1 MRLLA
6 VVSKL
11 TGVSTTVES
20 SAVTLNAP
28 SIVKLSVAREEISQL
43 TRINQDLV
51 VRLHSGETITIKN
64 FYVTND
70 LGASQLVLAE
80 NDGTL
85 WWVENPQAGL
95 HFEQIADINELLV
108 TSGASHEAGGAV
120 WPWVLAG
127 AVAAGGIA
135 AIASS
140 GGGDSHHHSDGDNP
154 PPDNTNPDGNPPD
167 NSNPGGSTPN
177 GNTPGS
183 SNPVDTTPP
192 LAPGELLIS
201 ADGKTVSGQAEAGS
215 TITIKDPSGN
225 VVGEGKADS
234 DGKFSIDLTAPQIS
248 GEQLTVTATDDA
260 GNTGP
265 SATIDAPN
273 IPLPD
278 TPVITAAIDD
288 AAPLTGTL
296 SNNQF
301 TNDNTPT
308 LEGTGSAGTVI
319 HIYANGQEIGST
331 TVDTSGNWHFAI
343 TSALADGEN
352 HFTAIAT
359 NVKGES
365 SESARFTLT
374 IDTLIPDAPRVELI
388 ADNTGLLTGPLQN
401 NDRTDEAKPL
411 FSGQGDAGNTIT
423 IKEGSTVIGSATV
436 DENGRWTFTPTTPLS
451 DGEHTFTVEQ
461 SDKAGNT
468 SRVTTTPTIIVDTTP
483 PDAAIIDNV
492 AKDGTTVSGTAEA
505 GSTVSIYDPAGN
517 YLGSTITGEN
527 NHFSITLNPAQTH
540 GERLEAR
547 IQDAVGNIGPA
558 TEFTASDSQYPAQPT
573 ILTVTDDA
581 GAVTG
586 LLKNG
591 DATDDNRPTLS
602 GTAEP
607 GSTISINDNGFPV
620 ATFPPIVAD
629 ADGKWSFTPSLA
641 LADGDHVFTATATND
656 RGTSGQ
662 SVSFTIDIDTQ
673 PPVLEGLAVSDVG
686 DRLTG
691 TTEAGSTVVI
701 KDSLGNTLGSGT
713 AGDDGTFSIGISPA
727 KINGET
733 LSISVTDKAANSGP
747 VETLNA
753 PDKTAPAAPD
763 GLTVA
768 TDGLSVSGQAEA
780 GATVTIRD
788 SSNTVLGS
796 AVANGNGQFIVPLN
810 TAQTNGQALIAT
822 ATDVAKNESAAAT
835 VIAPDSTAPEMP
847 KNVVISEDGTSISG
861 TAEPGS
867 AITIATPDGKPLG
880 SGKADGEGHF
890 TLPLVPAQT
899 NGEQVTVTATDSAN
913 NVSPPTT
920 AQAPDITAPDK
931 PIITQ
936 VLDDVESFTGPLVNG
951 QTTNDNRPTLSGT
964 AEAGA
969 RVEVFDNGFS
979 LGLATLQPNGA
990 WTFTPS
996 QNLGEG
1002 AHRLTVIATDAKG
1015 NASQAASFDLVVDT
1029 QSPQQPVITFI
1040 TDDAPG
1046 ILGSVAHLGLTNDS
1060 TPTINGTGEPG
1071 STVHLYQNGARIAD
1085 IIVGN
1090 SGVWSYAYTTASPL
1104 ADDTYTFTV
1113 TASDSNGN
1121 TTPFSTDF
1129 TITIDTQAPAAPGV
1143 IGVADGDGNT
1153 IDTNQITQE
1162 SQPRL
1167 SGSGTAGDTIILYDN
1182 GNAIGQAL
1190 VGTDG
1195 RWQFTPPAAL
1205 GDGDHLLTARA
1216 NDPAGNES
1224 PESISF
1230 TLRIDTQAPDAPQIV
1245 SAAITG
1251 GEGEVLLANGSITN
1265 QRMPTLSGTGEPGT
1279 IITLY
1284 NNGVELATVQV
1295 NPQGSWT
1302 YPLTRNLS
1310 EGLNILTATATDAA
1324 GNSSPTSGV
1333 FSVTLDTQPPAQPD
1347 APLIS
1352 DNVAPVIGNIGNNGA
1367 TNDTTPTFS
1376 GTGEIG
1382 STIILYNNGSEIG
1395 RTTVGDNGSWN
1406 FTPAALTPETYTITV
1421 TETDRAGN
1429 ISPPSAS
1436 VTFTLDTTAPANPV
1450 ITFAED
1456 NVGEV
1461 QDTIVSGA
1469 TTDDNTPVIHG
1480 TGDIGSIITLYN
1492 GSSVLGVVTVD
1503 ETGTWTL
1510 PVTSALPDGV
1520 YTLTAIAADAAGNSS
1535 GVSNSFTLT
1544 VDTVPLQP
1552 PVVNEILD
1560 DVAPVTG
1567 PLTDGAFTNDRTLTI
1582 NGSGENGSTVTIYDN
1597 GVAIGTALVTDGV
1610 WTFNTPELSEASHAL
1625 TFSATD
1631 DAGNTTA
1638 QTQPITITVDITAPP
1653 APTVQTVDDDGTRVA
1668 GIADPYATVEIHHID
1683 GTLVGSAVANGTGE
1697 FVVTLSPAQ
1706 TDGGTLTAI
1715 AIDRAGNNGPA
1726 TNFPAS
1732 DSGLPAVPAITAIE
1746 DDVGSVQGNIAAGG
1760 ATDDTTPTLRGTTDI
1775 GSTVEVFIDGD
1786 SAGFATVDASGN
1798 WIFEIAT
1805 PLSESTHYFTV
1816 QATNA
1821 NGPGGLSAP
1830 VGITVDLSAPAQ
1842 PVITSATDD
1851 VPGMTGTL
1859 DNGAL
1864 TNDSRPTLNGT
1875 GEAGA
1880 TIRILDNG
1888 VEIGSATVD
1897 QSGNWRFTPNAPLES
1912 NAHIFTAVATDPAGN
1927 SGQPSDGFTLNIDAQ
1942 APDVPVITSVIDDNN
1957 QPTVPVLPGQSTDD
1971 RQPILNGTGEPGAT
1985 ITIFDNGTPLGTA
1998 QVGENGSWT
2007 FPVPRNLSEGS
2018 HNLTVSATDP
2028 AGNTSAVSAP
2038 WTIVVDITPPAIPVL
2053 TSVVDDQPG
2062 ITGNLVSGQ
2071 LTNDATPTLN
2081 GRGEAGATINVYL
2094 DGNPASI
2101 GTTTVNSDG
2110 TWSFTPQTPLA
2121 NGSHTFTLSATD
2133 PAGNSSAVS
2142 SGFVLTIDATPPAAP
2157 VIASVADNTAPVTG
2171 IVPNGGSTN
2180 ETRPTLSGTGEAGTT
2195 ISIYNGSALVGT
2207 AQVQANGSWS
2217 FTPSTSLGAG
2227 VWNLTATATDA
2238 AGNTSAASEI
2248 RSFTID
2254 TTAPAAPVIDTV
2266 YDGTGPITGNLS
2278 SGQITDEARPVISG
2292 TRETNTTIRLYDNG
2306 TLLAEIPAD
2315 NSSSW
2320 RYTPDASLATGNH
2333 VITVIAV
2340 DAAGNASPVS
2350 DSVNFVVDT
2359 TPPLTPVITSV
2370 SDDQAP
2376 GLGTIANGQNTND
2389 PTPTF
2394 SGTAEAGA
2402 TITLYENGT
2411 VIGTTTAQPDG
2422 AWSVS
2427 TSTLASGTHVITAV
2441 ATDAAGNSSP
2451 NSTAFTLTVDTTAP
2465 QTPILTSVVDD
2476 VAGGVTGNLANG
2488 QITNDNRPTLNGT
2501 AEAGSVVSIYDG
2513 DTLLGVTSANA
2524 SGAWSFTP
2532 TTGLNDGTRTLTVTA
2547 TDPAGNVSPATS
2559 GFTIVVD
2566 TLAPTVPL
2574 ITSIVDD
2581 VPNNTGAI
2589 GNGQSTNDT
2598 QPTLNGTAEANSAV
2612 SIFDNGALVATVN
2625 ANASGNWS
2633 WTPTAAL
2640 GQGSHAYSVSAADAA
2655 GNVSA
2660 ASPSITIIVDTI
2672 APGAPGNLVINAT
2685 GNRVT
2690 GTAEAGS
2697 TVTIT
2702 SETGVVLG
2710 TATADGT
2717 GSFTATLTPAQ
2728 TNGQPLLAFAQD
2740 KAGNTGIAAGFTAPD
2755 TRVPEAPIITNVVDD
2770 VGIYTGAIANGQVTN
2785 DAQPTLN
2792 GTAQAGATVSI
2803 YNNGALLGTTTANA
2817 SGNWSFTPTGNLTEG
2832 SHAFTATATN
2842 ANGTGSVS
2850 TAATVIVDTLAPG
2863 TPSGTLSADGGSLS
2877 GLAEANSTV
2886 TVTLTGGVTLTTTA
2900 GSNGAWSLTLPTKQI
2915 EGQLINVTATD
2926 AAGNASGTLG
2936 ITAPVLPLAAR
2947 DNITSLDLTSTAV
2960 TSTQN
2965 YSDYGL
2971 LLVGALG
2978 NVASVLG
2985 NDTAQVEFTIAEG
2998 GTGDVTIDAAATGIV
3013 LSLLSTQE
3021 IVVQR
3026 YDTSLGAWTTIVNTA
3041 VGDFANLLTLTGSG
3055 VTLNLSGLGEGQYR
3069 VLTYN
3074 TSLLATGSYTSLDVD
3089 VHQTSA
3095 GIISGPT
3102 ISTGNVMADDTA
3114 PTGTTVTAITNAN
3127 GVSTPVGAGGV
3138 DILGQYGTLHINQDG
3153 SYTYTLTKPTAG
3165 YGHKESFTYTITQN
3179 GVGSS
3184 AAQLVINL
3192 GPAPVPG
3199 SVIATDNNASLV
3211 FDTHVSYVN
3220 NGPSTQSGVTVLSVG
3235 LGNVLN
3241 ANLLDDM
3248 TNPIIFN
3255 VEEGATRT
3263 MTLQGTVGGVSL
3275 VSTFDLYV
3283 YRFNDAIQQYEQF
3296 RVQKGWINTLLLAGQ
3311 SQPLTLTLP
3320 GGEYLFVL
3328 NTASGISVLTGYTLA
3343 ISQDHTYAVDSITAN
3358 TTGNVLTNDVV
3369 PTDALLTEVNGVAI
3383 AATGTTEVNGLYG
3396 SLIIDARGN
3405 YTYTLKNGVGA
3416 DSIKTPDSFIYT
3428 VKAPNGDTDTASLN
3442 ITPTARALDAIN
3454 DVSDTLSVATLQD
3467 TAAWLDSSVGS
3478 ASWGL
3483 LGKSGSGSGT
3493 FDVATGTV
3501 LKGAS
3506 LVFDVSTLITLG
3518 NLNISWAIQENGTV
3532 IRNGTVP
3539 VANITL
3545 GSATVTVNLSGLELD
3560 AGTYT
3565 LNFTGT
3571 NTLAGAA
3578 TITPR
3583 VIGTTVDL
3591 DNFETSGTHTVLGN
3605 IFDGSDAAGAMDQ
3618 LNTVNTRLSISGY
3631 NGSAATLDA
3640 AANTTSATIQ
3650 GHYGTLQIN
3659 LDGAYTYT
3667 LNNGV
3672 AMSSITSKEVFTY
3685 QLDDKMGHTDSATL
3699 TIDMAPQ
3706 IVSTNQNDV
3715 LIGSAYGDTLI
3726 YHLLN
3731 GADATGGNGVD
3742 RWQNFS
3748 TAQGDKIDIHELL
3761 TGWDHQ
3767 AATLGN
3773 FVQVH
3778 TSGANTVIS
3787 VDRDGTG
3794 SAFKS
3799 TDLVTLE
3806 NVQLTLNDLLQNNHL
3821 ITSG

>member
-28 SIVKLSVAREEISQL
+28 SIVKLSVARDEISQL

-167 NSNPGGSTPN
+167 NSNPGGSNPN

-201 ADGKTVSGQAEAGS
+201 ADGKTVSGEAEAGS
-215 TITIKDPSGN
+215 LITIKDPSGN

-374 IDTLIPDAPRVELI
+374 IDTLSPDAPRVELM

-411 FSGQGDAGNTIT
+411 FSGQGEAGNTIT

-461 SDKAGNT
+461 SDKAGNA

-620 ATFPPIVAD
+620 PSFPPIVAD

-662 SVSFTIDIDTQ
+662 SVAFTIDIDTQ

-753 PDKTAPAAPD
+753 PDKTAPAAPN
-763 GLTVA
+763 GLIVA

-810 TAQTNGQALIAT
+810 AAQTNGQALIAT
-822 ATDVAKNESAAAT
+822 ATDIANNESAAAT
-835 VIAPDSTAPEMP
+835 VDAPDSTAPEMP
-847 KNVVISEDGTSISG
+847 KNVVISEDGASISG

-867 AITIATPDGKPLG
+867 SITITTPDGTPLG

-890 TLPLVPAQT
+890 TLPLAPAQT

-969 RVEVFDNGFS
+969 RVEIFDNGVS
-979 LGLATLQPNGA
+979 LGLATLQPNGG

-1015 NASQAASFDLVVDT
+1015 NAS
-1029 QSPQQPVITFI
+1029 
-1040 TDDAPG
+1040 
-1046 ILGSVAHLGLTNDS
+1046 
-1060 TPTINGTGEPG
+1060 
-1071 STVHLYQNGARIAD
+1071 
-1085 IIVGN
+1085 
-1090 SGVWSYAYTTASPL
+1090 
-1104 ADDTYTFTV
+1104 
-1113 TASDSNGN
+1113 
-1121 TTPFSTDF
+1121 
-1129 TITIDTQAPAAPGV
+1129 
-1143 IGVADGDGNT
+1143 
-1153 IDTNQITQE
+1153 
-1162 SQPRL
+1162 
-1167 SGSGTAGDTIILYDN
+1167 
-1182 GNAIGQAL
+1182 
-1190 VGTDG
+1190 
-1195 RWQFTPPAAL
+1195 
-1205 GDGDHLLTARA
+1205 
-1216 NDPAGNES
+1216 PAGNES

-1265 QRMPTLSGTGEPGT
+1265 QRMPTLSGTGEPGA

-1421 TETDRAGN
+1421 TETDIAGN

-1480 TGDIGSIITLYN
+1480 TGDIGSVITLYN
-1492 GSSVLGVVTVD
+1492 GSSVVGVVTVD

-1535 GVSNSFTLT
+1535 GVSNSFTFT

-1610 WTFNTPELSEASHAL
+1610 WTFNTSELSEASHAL

-1653 APTVQTVDDDGTRVA
+1653 APTIQTVADDGTRVA
-1668 GIADPYATVEIHHID
+1668 GLADPYATVEIHHAD

-1746 DDVGSVQGNIAAGG
+1746 DDVGSIQGNIAAGG
-1760 ATDDTTPTLRGTTDI
+1760 ATDDTMPTLRGTTDI

-1897 QSGNWRFTPNAPLES
+1897 QSGNWRFTPNTPLES

-1927 SGQPSDGFTLNIDAQ
+1927 SGQLSDGFTLNIDAQ

-2142 SGFVLTIDATPPAAP
+2142 SGFVLTIDTTPPAAP

-2254 TTAPAAPVIDTV
+2254 TTAPAAPVIDMV

-2292 TRETNTTIRLYDNG
+2292 TREANTTIRLYDNG

-2633 WTPTAAL
+2633 WTPTASL

-2660 ASPSITIIVDTI
+2660 ASPSTTIIVDTI

-2877 GLAEANSTV
+2877 GQAEANSTV
-2886 TVTLTGGVTLTTTA
+2886 
-2900 GSNGAWSLTLPTKQI
+2900 
-2915 EGQLINVTATD
+2915 
-2926 AAGNASGTLG
+2926 
-2936 ITAPVLPLAAR
+2936 
-2947 DNITSLDLTSTAV
+2947 
-2960 TSTQN
+2960 
-2965 YSDYGL
+2965 
-2971 LLVGALG
+2971 
-2978 NVASVLG
+2978 
-2985 NDTAQVEFTIAEG
+2985 
-2998 GTGDVTIDAAATGIV
+2998 
-3013 LSLLSTQE
+3013 
-3021 IVVQR
+3021 
-3026 YDTSLGAWTTIVNTA
+3026 
-3041 VGDFANLLTLTGSG
+3041 
-3055 VTLNLSGLGEGQYR
+3055 
-3069 VLTYN
+3069 
-3074 TSLLATGSYTSLDVD
+3074 
-3089 VHQTSA
+3089 
-3095 GIISGPT
+3095 
-3102 ISTGNVMADDTA
+3102 
-3114 PTGTTVTAITNAN
+3114 
-3127 GVSTPVGAGGV
+3127 
-3138 DILGQYGTLHINQDG
+3138 
-3153 SYTYTLTKPTAG
+3153 
-3165 YGHKESFTYTITQN
+3165 
-3179 GVGSS
+3179 
-3184 AAQLVINL
+3184 
-3192 GPAPVPG
+3192 
-3199 SVIATDNNASLV
+3199 
-3211 FDTHVSYVN
+3211 
-3220 NGPSTQSGVTVLSVG
+3220 
-3235 LGNVLN
+3235 
-3241 ANLLDDM
+3241 
-3248 TNPIIFN
+3248 
-3255 VEEGATRT
+3255 
-3263 MTLQGTVGGVSL
+3263 
-3275 VSTFDLYV
+3275 
-3283 YRFNDAIQQYEQF
+3283 
-3296 RVQKGWINTLLLAGQ
+3296 
-3311 SQPLTLTLP
+3311 
-3320 GGEYLFVL
+3320 
-3328 NTASGISVLTGYTLA
+3328 
-3343 ISQDHTYAVDSITAN
+3343 
-3358 TTGNVLTNDVV
+3358 
-3369 PTDALLTEVNGVAI
+3369 
-3383 AATGTTEVNGLYG
+3383 
-3396 SLIIDARGN
+3396 
-3405 YTYTLKNGVGA
+3405 
-3416 DSIKTPDSFIYT
+3416 
-3428 VKAPNGDTDTASLN
+3428 
-3442 ITPTARALDAIN
+3442 
-3454 DVSDTLSVATLQD
+3454 
-3467 TAAWLDSSVGS
+3467 
-3478 ASWGL
+3478 
-3483 LGKSGSGSGT
+3483 
-3493 FDVATGTV
+3493 
-3501 LKGAS
+3501 
-3506 LVFDVSTLITLG
+3506 
-3518 NLNISWAIQENGTV
+3518 
-3532 IRNGTVP
+3532 
-3539 VANITL
+3539 
-3545 GSATVTVNLSGLELD
+3545 
-3560 AGTYT
+3560 
-3565 LNFTGT
+3565 
-3571 NTLAGAA
+3571 
-3578 TITPR
+3578 
-3583 VIGTTVDL
+3583 
-3591 DNFETSGTHTVLGN
+3591 
-3605 IFDGSDAAGAMDQ
+3605 
-3618 LNTVNTRLSISGY
+3618 
-3631 NGSAATLDA
+3631 
-3640 AANTTSATIQ
+3640 
-3650 GHYGTLQIN
+3650 
-3659 LDGAYTYT
+3659 
-3667 LNNGV
+3667 
-3672 AMSSITSKEVFTY
+3672 
-3685 QLDDKMGHTDSATL
+3685 
-3699 TIDMAPQ
+3699 
-3706 IVSTNQNDV
+3706 
-3715 LIGSAYGDTLI
+3715 
-3726 YHLLN
+3726 
-3731 GADATGGNGVD
+3731 
-3742 RWQNFS
+3742 
-3748 TAQGDKIDIHELL
+3748 
-3761 TGWDHQ
+3761 
-3767 AATLGN
+3767 
-3773 FVQVH
+3773 
-3778 TSGANTVIS
+3778 
-3787 VDRDGTG
+3787 
-3794 SAFKS
+3794 
-3799 TDLVTLE
+3799 
-3806 NVQLTLNDLLQNNHL
+3806 
-3821 ITSG
+3821 

>member
-1 MRLLA
+1 MPLLA

-20 SAVTLNAP
+20 SSVTLNAP

-51 VRLHSGETITIKN
+51 VTLHSGETITIKN

-108 TSGASHEAGGAV
+108 TSGTSHEAGGAV

-167 NSNPGGSTPN
+167 NSNPGGSNPN

-192 LAPGELLIS
+192 LAPGKLLIS
-201 ADGKTVSGQAEAGS
+201 ADGKTVSGEAEAGS

-278 TPVITAAIDD
+278 TPAITAAIDD

-331 TVDTSGNWHFAI
+331 TVDSSGNWHFAI

-374 IDTLIPDAPRVELI
+374 IDTLSPDAPRVELI

-411 FSGQGDAGNTIT
+411 FSGQGEAGNTIT

-581 GAVTG
+581 GTVTG

-620 ATFPPIVAD
+620 PTFPPIVAD

-662 SVSFTIDIDTQ
+662 SASFTIDIDTQ

-701 KDSLGNTLGSGT
+701 KDSQGNTLGSGT

-733 LSISVTDKAANSGP
+733 LSISVTDKATNSGP

-763 GLTVA
+763 GLIVA

-867 AITIATPDGKPLG
+867 AITIATPDGTPLG

-969 RVEVFDNGFS
+969 RVEIFDNGVS
-979 LGLATLQPNGA
+979 LGLATLQPNGG

-1002 AHRLTVIATDAKG
+1002 AHQLTVIATDAKG
-1015 NASQAASFDLVVDT
+1015 NASPAASFDLVVDT

-1224 PESISF
+1224 PESLSF
-1230 TLRIDTQAPDAPQIV
+1230 TLRVDTQAPDAPQIV

-1265 QRMPTLSGTGEPGT
+1265 QRMPALSGTGEPGA

-1324 GNSSPTSGV
+1324 GNSSQTSGV

-1421 TETDRAGN
+1421 TETDIAGN

-1480 TGDIGSIITLYN
+1480 TGDIGSVITLYN
-1492 GSSVLGVVTVD
+1492 GSSVVGVVTVD

-1510 PVTSALPDGV
+1510 PVTSALPDGI

-1535 GVSNSFTLT
+1535 GVSNSFTFT

-1560 DVAPVTG
+1560 DIAPVTG

-1597 GVAIGTALVTDGV
+1597 GVAIGTALVTDGG

-1653 APTVQTVDDDGTRVA
+1653 APTIQTVDDDGTRVA
-1668 GIADPYATVEIHHID
+1668 GLADPYATVEIHHAD

-1912 NAHIFTAVATDPAGN
+1912 IAHIFTAVATDPAGN

-1998 QVGENGSWT
+1998 QVGENGSWI

-2094 DGNPASI
+2094 DGNSASI

-2142 SGFVLTIDATPPAAP
+2142 SGFVLTIDA
-2157 VIASVADNTAPVTG
+2157 
-2171 IVPNGGSTN
+2171 
-2180 ETRPTLSGTGEAGTT
+2180 
-2195 ISIYNGSALVGT
+2195 
-2207 AQVQANGSWS
+2207 
-2217 FTPSTSLGAG
+2217 
-2227 VWNLTATATDA
+2227 
-2238 AGNTSAASEI
+2238 
-2248 RSFTID
+2248 
-2254 TTAPAAPVIDTV
+2254 
-2266 YDGTGPITGNLS
+2266 
-2278 SGQITDEARPVISG
+2278 
-2292 TRETNTTIRLYDNG
+2292 
-2306 TLLAEIPAD
+2306 
-2315 NSSSW
+2315 
-2320 RYTPDASLATGNH
+2320 
-2333 VITVIAV
+2333 
-2340 DAAGNASPVS
+2340 
-2350 DSVNFVVDT
+2350 

-2513 DTLLGVTSANA
+2513 NTLLGVTSANA
-2524 SGAWSFTP
+2524 GGAWSFTP

-2660 ASPSITIIVDTI
+2660 ASPSTTIIVDTI

-2877 GLAEANSTV
+2877 GQAEANSTV
-2886 TVTLTGGVTLTTTA
+2886 TVTLAGGVTLTTTA

-2936 ITAPVLPLAAR
+2936 ITAPILPLAAR
-2947 DNITSLDLTSTAV
+2947 DNITSIDLTSTAV

-3138 DILGQYGTLHINQDG
+3138 DIQGQYGTLHINQDG
-3153 SYTYTLTKPTAG
+3153 SYTYTLTNPTAG

-3358 TTGNVLTNDVV
+3358 TTGNVLTNDVA

-3467 TAAWLDSSVGS
+3467 TSAWLDSSVGS

-3731 GADATGGNGVD
+3731 GADATGGNGAD

-3787 VDRDGTG
+3787 VDRDGVG

-3821 ITSG
+3821 ITGG

>member
-1 MRLLA
+1 M
-6 VVSKL
+6 
-11 TGVSTTVES
+11 
-20 SAVTLNAP
+20 
-28 SIVKLSVAREEISQL
+28 
-43 TRINQDLV
+43 
-51 VRLHSGETITIKN
+51 SGE
-64 FYVTND
+64 
-70 LGASQLVLAE
+70 
-80 NDGTL
+80 
-85 WWVENPQAGL
+85 
-95 HFEQIADINELLV
+95 
-108 TSGASHEAGGAV
+108 
-120 WPWVLAG
+120 
-127 AVAAGGIA
+127 
-135 AIASS
+135 
-140 GGGDSHHHSDGDNP
+140 
-154 PPDNTNPDGNPPD
+154 
-167 NSNPGGSTPN
+167 
-177 GNTPGS
+177 
-183 SNPVDTTPP
+183 
-192 LAPGELLIS
+192 
-201 ADGKTVSGQAEAGS
+201 AEAGS
-215 TITIKDPSGN
+215 LITIKDPSGN

-374 IDTLIPDAPRVELI
+374 IDTLSPDAPRVELM

-411 FSGQGDAGNTIT
+411 FSGQGEAGNTIT

-461 SDKAGNT
+461 SDKAGNA

-620 ATFPPIVAD
+620 PSFPPIVAD

-662 SVSFTIDIDTQ
+662 SVAFTIDIDTQ

-763 GLTVA
+763 GLIVA

-810 TAQTNGQALIAT
+810 AAQTNGQALIAT
-822 ATDVAKNESAAAT
+822 ATDIANNESAAAT
-835 VIAPDSTAPEMP
+835 VDAPDSTAPEMP
-847 KNVVISEDGTSISG
+847 KNVVISEDGASISG

-867 AITIATPDGKPLG
+867 SITITTPDGTPLG

-890 TLPLVPAQT
+890 TLPLAPAQT

-969 RVEVFDNGFS
+969 RVEIFDNGVS
-979 LGLATLQPNGA
+979 LGLATLQPNGG

-1015 NASQAASFDLVVDT
+1015 NAS
-1029 QSPQQPVITFI
+1029 
-1040 TDDAPG
+1040 
-1046 ILGSVAHLGLTNDS
+1046 
-1060 TPTINGTGEPG
+1060 
-1071 STVHLYQNGARIAD
+1071 
-1085 IIVGN
+1085 
-1090 SGVWSYAYTTASPL
+1090 
-1104 ADDTYTFTV
+1104 
-1113 TASDSNGN
+1113 
-1121 TTPFSTDF
+1121 
-1129 TITIDTQAPAAPGV
+1129 
-1143 IGVADGDGNT
+1143 
-1153 IDTNQITQE
+1153 
-1162 SQPRL
+1162 
-1167 SGSGTAGDTIILYDN
+1167 
-1182 GNAIGQAL
+1182 
-1190 VGTDG
+1190 
-1195 RWQFTPPAAL
+1195 
-1205 GDGDHLLTARA
+1205 
-1216 NDPAGNES
+1216 PAGNES

-1265 QRMPTLSGTGEPGT
+1265 QRMPTLSGTGEPGA

-1421 TETDRAGN
+1421 TETDIAGN

-1480 TGDIGSIITLYN
+1480 TGDIGSVITLYN
-1492 GSSVLGVVTVD
+1492 GSSVVGVVTVD

-1535 GVSNSFTLT
+1535 GVSNSFTFT

-1610 WTFNTPELSEASHAL
+1610 WTFNTSELSEASHAL

-1653 APTVQTVDDDGTRVA
+1653 APTIQTVADDGTRVA
-1668 GIADPYATVEIHHID
+1668 GLADPYATVEIHHAD

-1746 DDVGSVQGNIAAGG
+1746 DDVGSIQGNIAAGG
-1760 ATDDTTPTLRGTTDI
+1760 ATDDTMPTLRGTTDI

-1897 QSGNWRFTPNAPLES
+1897 QSGNWRFTPNTPLES

-1927 SGQPSDGFTLNIDAQ
+1927 SGQLSDGFTLNIDAQ

-2142 SGFVLTIDATPPAAP
+2142 SGFVLTIDTTPPAAP

-2292 TRETNTTIRLYDNG
+2292 TREANTTIRLYDNG

-2633 WTPTAAL
+2633 WTPTASL

-2660 ASPSITIIVDTI
+2660 ASPSTTIIVDTI

-2877 GLAEANSTV
+2877 GQAEANSTV
-2886 TVTLTGGVTLTTTA
+2886 TVTL
-2900 GSNGAWSLTLPTKQI
+2900 
-2915 EGQLINVTATD
+2915 
-2926 AAGNASGTLG
+2926 
-2936 ITAPVLPLAAR
+2936 
-2947 DNITSLDLTSTAV
+2947 
-2960 TSTQN
+2960 
-2965 YSDYGL
+2965 
-2971 LLVGALG
+2971 
-2978 NVASVLG
+2978 
-2985 NDTAQVEFTIAEG
+2985 
-2998 GTGDVTIDAAATGIV
+2998 
-3013 LSLLSTQE
+3013 
-3021 IVVQR
+3021 
-3026 YDTSLGAWTTIVNTA
+3026 
-3041 VGDFANLLTLTGSG
+3041 
-3055 VTLNLSGLGEGQYR
+3055 
-3069 VLTYN
+3069 
-3074 TSLLATGSYTSLDVD
+3074 
-3089 VHQTSA
+3089 
-3095 GIISGPT
+3095 
-3102 ISTGNVMADDTA
+3102 
-3114 PTGTTVTAITNAN
+3114 
-3127 GVSTPVGAGGV
+3127 
-3138 DILGQYGTLHINQDG
+3138 
-3153 SYTYTLTKPTAG
+3153 
-3165 YGHKESFTYTITQN
+3165 
-3179 GVGSS
+3179 
-3184 AAQLVINL
+3184 
-3192 GPAPVPG
+3192 
-3199 SVIATDNNASLV
+3199 
-3211 FDTHVSYVN
+3211 
-3220 NGPSTQSGVTVLSVG
+3220 
-3235 LGNVLN
+3235 
-3241 ANLLDDM
+3241 
-3248 TNPIIFN
+3248 
-3255 VEEGATRT
+3255 
-3263 MTLQGTVGGVSL
+3263 
-3275 VSTFDLYV
+3275 
-3283 YRFNDAIQQYEQF
+3283 
-3296 RVQKGWINTLLLAGQ
+3296 
-3311 SQPLTLTLP
+3311 
-3320 GGEYLFVL
+3320 
-3328 NTASGISVLTGYTLA
+3328 
-3343 ISQDHTYAVDSITAN
+3343 
-3358 TTGNVLTNDVV
+3358 
-3369 PTDALLTEVNGVAI
+3369 
-3383 AATGTTEVNGLYG
+3383 
-3396 SLIIDARGN
+3396 
-3405 YTYTLKNGVGA
+3405 
-3416 DSIKTPDSFIYT
+3416 
-3428 VKAPNGDTDTASLN
+3428 
-3442 ITPTARALDAIN
+3442 
-3454 DVSDTLSVATLQD
+3454 
-3467 TAAWLDSSVGS
+3467 
-3478 ASWGL
+3478 
-3483 LGKSGSGSGT
+3483 
-3493 FDVATGTV
+3493 
-3501 LKGAS
+3501 
-3506 LVFDVSTLITLG
+3506 
-3518 NLNISWAIQENGTV
+3518 
-3532 IRNGTVP
+3532 
-3539 VANITL
+3539 
-3545 GSATVTVNLSGLELD
+3545 
-3560 AGTYT
+3560 
-3565 LNFTGT
+3565 
-3571 NTLAGAA
+3571 AGA
-3578 TITPR
+3578 
-3583 VIGTTVDL
+3583 
-3591 DNFETSGTHTVLGN
+3591 
-3605 IFDGSDAAGAMDQ
+3605 
-3618 LNTVNTRLSISGY
+3618 
-3631 NGSAATLDA
+3631 
-3640 AANTTSATIQ
+3640 
-3650 GHYGTLQIN
+3650 
-3659 LDGAYTYT
+3659 
-3667 LNNGV
+3667 
-3672 AMSSITSKEVFTY
+3672 
-3685 QLDDKMGHTDSATL
+3685 
-3699 TIDMAPQ
+3699 
-3706 IVSTNQNDV
+3706 
-3715 LIGSAYGDTLI
+3715 
-3726 YHLLN
+3726 
-3731 GADATGGNGVD
+3731 
-3742 RWQNFS
+3742 
-3748 TAQGDKIDIHELL
+3748 
-3761 TGWDHQ
+3761 
-3767 AATLGN
+3767 
-3773 FVQVH
+3773 
-3778 TSGANTVIS
+3778 
-3787 VDRDGTG
+3787 
-3794 SAFKS
+3794 
-3799 TDLVTLE
+3799 
-3806 NVQLTLNDLLQNNHL
+3806 
-3821 ITSG
+3821 

>member
-1 MRLLA
+1 M
-6 VVSKL
+6 
-11 TGVSTTVES
+11 
-20 SAVTLNAP
+20 
-28 SIVKLSVAREEISQL
+28 
-43 TRINQDLV
+43 
-51 VRLHSGETITIKN
+51 SGE
-64 FYVTND
+64 
-70 LGASQLVLAE
+70 
-80 NDGTL
+80 
-85 WWVENPQAGL
+85 
-95 HFEQIADINELLV
+95 
-108 TSGASHEAGGAV
+108 
-120 WPWVLAG
+120 
-127 AVAAGGIA
+127 
-135 AIASS
+135 
-140 GGGDSHHHSDGDNP
+140 
-154 PPDNTNPDGNPPD
+154 
-167 NSNPGGSTPN
+167 
-177 GNTPGS
+177 
-183 SNPVDTTPP
+183 
-192 LAPGELLIS
+192 
-201 ADGKTVSGQAEAGS
+201 AEAGS
-215 TITIKDPSGN
+215 LITIKDPSGN

-374 IDTLIPDAPRVELI
+374 IDTLSPDAPRVELM

-411 FSGQGDAGNTIT
+411 FSGQGEAGNTIT

-461 SDKAGNT
+461 SDKAGNA

-620 ATFPPIVAD
+620 PSFPPIVAD

-662 SVSFTIDIDTQ
+662 SVAFTIDIDTQ

-753 PDKTAPAAPD
+753 PDKTAPAAPN
-763 GLTVA
+763 GLIVA

-810 TAQTNGQALIAT
+810 AAQTNGQALIAT
-822 ATDVAKNESAAAT
+822 ATDIANNESAAAT
-835 VIAPDSTAPEMP
+835 VDAPDSTAPEMP
-847 KNVVISEDGTSISG
+847 KNVVISEDGASISG

-867 AITIATPDGKPLG
+867 SITITTPDGTPLG

-890 TLPLVPAQT
+890 TLPLAPAQT

-969 RVEVFDNGFS
+969 RVEIFDNGVS
-979 LGLATLQPNGA
+979 LGLATLQPNGG

-1015 NASQAASFDLVVDT
+1015 NAS
-1029 QSPQQPVITFI
+1029 
-1040 TDDAPG
+1040 
-1046 ILGSVAHLGLTNDS
+1046 
-1060 TPTINGTGEPG
+1060 
-1071 STVHLYQNGARIAD
+1071 
-1085 IIVGN
+1085 
-1090 SGVWSYAYTTASPL
+1090 
-1104 ADDTYTFTV
+1104 
-1113 TASDSNGN
+1113 
-1121 TTPFSTDF
+1121 
-1129 TITIDTQAPAAPGV
+1129 
-1143 IGVADGDGNT
+1143 
-1153 IDTNQITQE
+1153 
-1162 SQPRL
+1162 
-1167 SGSGTAGDTIILYDN
+1167 
-1182 GNAIGQAL
+1182 
-1190 VGTDG
+1190 
-1195 RWQFTPPAAL
+1195 
-1205 GDGDHLLTARA
+1205 
-1216 NDPAGNES
+1216 PAGNES

-1265 QRMPTLSGTGEPGT
+1265 QRMPTLSGTGEPGA

-1421 TETDRAGN
+1421 TETDIAGN

-1480 TGDIGSIITLYN
+1480 TGDIGSVITLYN
-1492 GSSVLGVVTVD
+1492 GSSVVGVVTVD

-1535 GVSNSFTLT
+1535 GVSNSFTFT

-1610 WTFNTPELSEASHAL
+1610 WTFNTSELSEASHAL

-1653 APTVQTVDDDGTRVA
+1653 APTIQTVADDGTRVA
-1668 GIADPYATVEIHHID
+1668 GLADPYATVEIHHAD

-1746 DDVGSVQGNIAAGG
+1746 DDVGSIQGNIAAGG
-1760 ATDDTTPTLRGTTDI
+1760 ATDDTMPTLRGTTDI

-1897 QSGNWRFTPNAPLES
+1897 QSGNWRFTPNTPLES

-1927 SGQPSDGFTLNIDAQ
+1927 SGQLSDGFTLNIDAQ

-2142 SGFVLTIDATPPAAP
+2142 SGFVLTIDTTPPAAP

-2292 TRETNTTIRLYDNG
+2292 TREANTTIRLYDNG

-2633 WTPTAAL
+2633 WTPTASL

-2660 ASPSITIIVDTI
+2660 ASPSTTIIVDTI

-2877 GLAEANSTV
+2877 GQAEANSTV
-2886 TVTLTGGVTLTTTA
+2886 TVTLAGGVTLTTTA

-2936 ITAPVLPLAAR
+2936 ITAPILPLAAR

-3026 YDTSLGAWTTIVNTA
+3026 YDTSLGTWTTIVNTA

-3055 VTLNLSGLGEGQYR
+3055 VTLNLNGLGEGQYR

-3358 TTGNVLTNDVV
+3358 TTGNVLTNDVA

-3428 VKAPNGDTDTASLN
+3428 LKAPNGDTDTASLN

-3685 QLDDKMGHTDSATL
+3685 QLDDKIGHTDSATL

-3731 GADATGGNGVD
+3731 GADATGGNGAD

-3787 VDRDGTG
+3787 VDRDGAG

-3821 ITSG
+3821 ITGG

>member
-11 TGVSTTVES
+11 TGVSTTLES

-28 SIVKLSVAREEISQL
+28 SIVKLSVARDEISQL

-167 NSNPGGSTPN
+167 NSNPGGSNPN

-201 ADGKTVSGQAEAGS
+201 ADGKTVSGEAEAGS
-215 TITIKDPSGN
+215 LITIKDPSGN

-374 IDTLIPDAPRVELI
+374 IDTLSPDAPRVELM

-411 FSGQGDAGNTIT
+411 FSGQGEAGNTIT

-461 SDKAGNT
+461 SDKAGNA

-620 ATFPPIVAD
+620 PSFPPIVAD

-662 SVSFTIDIDTQ
+662 SVAFTIDIDTQ

-753 PDKTAPAAPD
+753 PDKTAPAAPN
-763 GLTVA
+763 GLIVA

-810 TAQTNGQALIAT
+810 AAQTNGQALIAT
-822 ATDVAKNESAAAT
+822 ATDIANNESAAAT
-835 VIAPDSTAPEMP
+835 VDAPDSTAPEMP
-847 KNVVISEDGTSISG
+847 KNVVISEDGASISG

-867 AITIATPDGKPLG
+867 SITITTPDGTPLG

-890 TLPLVPAQT
+890 TLPLAPAQT

-969 RVEVFDNGFS
+969 RVEIFDNGVS
-979 LGLATLQPNGA
+979 LGLATLQPNGG

-1015 NASQAASFDLVVDT
+1015 NAS
-1029 QSPQQPVITFI
+1029 
-1040 TDDAPG
+1040 
-1046 ILGSVAHLGLTNDS
+1046 
-1060 TPTINGTGEPG
+1060 
-1071 STVHLYQNGARIAD
+1071 
-1085 IIVGN
+1085 
-1090 SGVWSYAYTTASPL
+1090 
-1104 ADDTYTFTV
+1104 
-1113 TASDSNGN
+1113 
-1121 TTPFSTDF
+1121 
-1129 TITIDTQAPAAPGV
+1129 
-1143 IGVADGDGNT
+1143 
-1153 IDTNQITQE
+1153 
-1162 SQPRL
+1162 
-1167 SGSGTAGDTIILYDN
+1167 
-1182 GNAIGQAL
+1182 
-1190 VGTDG
+1190 
-1195 RWQFTPPAAL
+1195 
-1205 GDGDHLLTARA
+1205 
-1216 NDPAGNES
+1216 PAGNES

-1265 QRMPTLSGTGEPGT
+1265 QRMPTLSGTGEPGA

-1421 TETDRAGN
+1421 TETDIAGN

-1480 TGDIGSIITLYN
+1480 TGDIGSVITLYN
-1492 GSSVLGVVTVD
+1492 GSSVVGVVTVD

-1535 GVSNSFTLT
+1535 GVSNSFTFT

-1610 WTFNTPELSEASHAL
+1610 WTFNTSELSEASHAL

-1653 APTVQTVDDDGTRVA
+1653 APTIQTVADDGTRVA
-1668 GIADPYATVEIHHID
+1668 GLADPYATVEIHHAD

-1746 DDVGSVQGNIAAGG
+1746 DDVGSIQGNIAAGG
-1760 ATDDTTPTLRGTTDI
+1760 ATDDTMPTLRGTTDI

-1897 QSGNWRFTPNAPLES
+1897 QSGNWRFTPNTPLES

-1927 SGQPSDGFTLNIDAQ
+1927 SGQLSDGFTLNIDAQ

-2142 SGFVLTIDATPPAAP
+2142 SGFVLTIDTTPPAAP

-2292 TRETNTTIRLYDNG
+2292 TREANTTIRLYDNG

-2612 SIFDNGALVATVN
+2612 SIFDNGALVTTVN

-2633 WTPTAAL
+2633 WTPTASL
-2640 GQGSHAYSVSAADAA
+2640 GQGSHAYSVSAA
-2655 GNVSA
+2655 
-2660 ASPSITIIVDTI
+2660 SPSTTIIVDTI

-2770 VGIYTGAIANGQVTN
+2770 VGIYTGAIANGPVTN

-2877 GLAEANSTV
+2877 GQAEANSTV
-2886 TVTLTGGVTLTTTA
+2886 TVTLAGGVTLTTTA

-2936 ITAPVLPLAAR
+2936 ITAPILPLAAR

-3026 YDTSLGAWTTIVNTA
+3026 YDTSLGTWTTIVNTA

-3055 VTLNLSGLGEGQYR
+3055 VTLNLNGLGEGQYR

-3358 TTGNVLTNDVV
+3358 TTGNVLTNDVA

-3428 VKAPNGDTDTASLN
+3428 LKAPNGDTDTASLN

-3685 QLDDKMGHTDSATL
+3685 QLDDKIGHTDSATL

-3731 GADATGGNGVD
+3731 GADATGGNGAD

-3787 VDRDGTG
+3787 VDRDGAG

-3821 ITSG
+3821 ITGG

>member
-28 SIVKLSVAREEISQL
+28 SIVKLSVARDEISQL

-167 NSNPGGSTPN
+167 NSNPGGSNPN

-201 ADGKTVSGQAEAGS
+201 ADGKTVSGEAEAGS
-215 TITIKDPSGN
+215 LITIKDPSGN

-374 IDTLIPDAPRVELI
+374 IDTLSPDAPRVELM

-411 FSGQGDAGNTIT
+411 FSGQGEAGNTIT

-461 SDKAGNT
+461 SDKAGNA

-620 ATFPPIVAD
+620 PSFPPIVAD

-662 SVSFTIDIDTQ
+662 SVAFTIDIDTQ

-753 PDKTAPAAPD
+753 PDKTAPAAPN
-763 GLTVA
+763 GLIVA

-810 TAQTNGQALIAT
+810 AAQTNGQALIAT
-822 ATDVAKNESAAAT
+822 ATDIANNESAAAT
-835 VIAPDSTAPEMP
+835 VDAPDSTAPEMP
-847 KNVVISEDGTSISG
+847 KNVVISEDGASISG

-867 AITIATPDGKPLG
+867 SITITTPDGTPLG

-890 TLPLVPAQT
+890 TLPLAPAQT

-969 RVEVFDNGFS
+969 RVEIFDNGVS
-979 LGLATLQPNGA
+979 LGLATLQPNGG

-1015 NASQAASFDLVVDT
+1015 NAS
-1029 QSPQQPVITFI
+1029 
-1040 TDDAPG
+1040 
-1046 ILGSVAHLGLTNDS
+1046 
-1060 TPTINGTGEPG
+1060 
-1071 STVHLYQNGARIAD
+1071 
-1085 IIVGN
+1085 
-1090 SGVWSYAYTTASPL
+1090 
-1104 ADDTYTFTV
+1104 
-1113 TASDSNGN
+1113 
-1121 TTPFSTDF
+1121 
-1129 TITIDTQAPAAPGV
+1129 
-1143 IGVADGDGNT
+1143 
-1153 IDTNQITQE
+1153 
-1162 SQPRL
+1162 
-1167 SGSGTAGDTIILYDN
+1167 
-1182 GNAIGQAL
+1182 
-1190 VGTDG
+1190 
-1195 RWQFTPPAAL
+1195 
-1205 GDGDHLLTARA
+1205 
-1216 NDPAGNES
+1216 PAGNES

-1265 QRMPTLSGTGEPGT
+1265 QRMPTLSGTGEPGA

-1421 TETDRAGN
+1421 TETDIAGN

-1480 TGDIGSIITLYN
+1480 TGDIGSVITLYN
-1492 GSSVLGVVTVD
+1492 GSSVVGVVTVD

-1535 GVSNSFTLT
+1535 GVSNSFTFT

-1610 WTFNTPELSEASHAL
+1610 WTFNTSELSEASHAL

-1653 APTVQTVDDDGTRVA
+1653 APTIQTVADDGTRVA
-1668 GIADPYATVEIHHID
+1668 GLADPYATVEIHHAD

-1746 DDVGSVQGNIAAGG
+1746 DDVGSIQGNIAAGG
-1760 ATDDTTPTLRGTTDI
+1760 ATDDTMPTLRGTTDI

-1897 QSGNWRFTPNAPLES
+1897 QSGNWRFTPNTPLES

-1927 SGQPSDGFTLNIDAQ
+1927 SGQLSDGFTLNIDAQ

-2142 SGFVLTIDATPPAAP
+2142 SGFVLTIDTTPPAAP

-2292 TRETNTTIRLYDNG
+2292 TREANTTIRLYDNG

-2633 WTPTAAL
+2633 WTPTASL

-2660 ASPSITIIVDTI
+2660 ASPSTTIIVDTI

-2877 GLAEANSTV
+2877 GQAEANSTV
-2886 TVTLTGGVTLTTTA
+2886 TVTLAGGVTLTTTA

-2936 ITAPVLPLAAR
+2936 ITAPILPLAAR

-3026 YDTSLGAWTTIVNTA
+3026 YDTSLGTWTTIVNTA

-3055 VTLNLSGLGEGQYR
+3055 VTLNLNGLGEGQYR

-3127 GVSTPVGAGGV
+3127 GVSTPVGVGGV

-3358 TTGNVLTNDVV
+3358 TTGNVLTNDVA

-3428 VKAPNGDTDTASLN
+3428 LKAPNGDTDTASLN

-3685 QLDDKMGHTDSATL
+3685 QLDDKIGHTDSATL

-3731 GADATGGNGVD
+3731 GADATGGNGAD

-3787 VDRDGTG
+3787 VDRDGAG

-3821 ITSG
+3821 ITGG

>member
-861 TAEPGS
+861 T
-867 AITIATPDGKPLG
+867 
-880 SGKADGEGHF
+880 
-890 TLPLVPAQT
+890 
-899 NGEQVTVTATDSAN
+899 
-913 NVSPPTT
+913 
-920 AQAPDITAPDK
+920 
-931 PIITQ
+931 
-936 VLDDVESFTGPLVNG
+936 
-951 QTTNDNRPTLSGT
+951 
-964 AEAGA
+964 
-969 RVEVFDNGFS
+969 
-979 LGLATLQPNGA
+979 
-990 WTFTPS
+990 
-996 QNLGEG
+996 
-1002 AHRLTVIATDAKG
+1002 
-1015 NASQAASFDLVVDT
+1015 
-1029 QSPQQPVITFI
+1029 
-1040 TDDAPG
+1040 
-1046 ILGSVAHLGLTNDS
+1046 
-1060 TPTINGTGEPG
+1060 
-1071 STVHLYQNGARIAD
+1071 
-1085 IIVGN
+1085 
-1090 SGVWSYAYTTASPL
+1090 
-1104 ADDTYTFTV
+1104 
-1113 TASDSNGN
+1113 
-1121 TTPFSTDF
+1121 
-1129 TITIDTQAPAAPGV
+1129 
-1143 IGVADGDGNT
+1143 
-1153 IDTNQITQE
+1153 
-1162 SQPRL
+1162 
-1167 SGSGTAGDTIILYDN
+1167 
-1182 GNAIGQAL
+1182 
-1190 VGTDG
+1190 
-1195 RWQFTPPAAL
+1195 
-1205 GDGDHLLTARA
+1205 
-1216 NDPAGNES
+1216 
-1224 PESISF
+1224 
-1230 TLRIDTQAPDAPQIV
+1230 
-1245 SAAITG
+1245 
-1251 GEGEVLLANGSITN
+1251 
-1265 QRMPTLSGTGEPGT
+1265 GEPGT

-1535 GVSNSFTLT
+1535 GVSNSFTFT

>member
-167 NSNPGGSTPN
+167 NSNPGGSNPN

-192 LAPGELLIS
+192 LAPGNLLIS
-201 ADGKTVSGQAEAGS
+201 ADGKTVSGEAEAGS

-234 DGKFSIDLTAPQIS
+234 DGKFSIDLTAPQLS
-248 GEQLTVTATDDA
+248 GEQLTVTATDNA

-278 TPVITAAIDD
+278 TPAITAAIDD

-331 TVDTSGNWHFAI
+331 TVDASGNWHFAI

-374 IDTLIPDAPRVELI
+374 IDTLSPDAPRVELI

-411 FSGQGDAGNTIT
+411 FSGQGEAGNTIT

-620 ATFPPIVAD
+620 PTFPPIVAD

-763 GLTVA
+763 GLIVA

-810 TAQTNGQALIAT
+810 AAQTNGQALIAI
-822 ATDVAKNESAAAT
+822 ATDIANNESAAAT

-867 AITIATPDGKPLG
+867 AITITTPDGTPLG

-890 TLPLVPAQT
+890 TLPLAPAQT

-951 QTTNDNRPTLSGT
+951 QTTNDNLPTLSGT

-969 RVEVFDNGFS
+969 RVEIFDNGVS
-979 LGLATLQPNGA
+979 LGLATLQPNGG

-1015 NASQAASFDLVVDT
+1015 NASPAASFDLVVDT

-1224 PESISF
+1224 SESLSF
-1230 TLRIDTQAPDAPQIV
+1230 TLRVDTQAPDAPQIV

-1265 QRMPTLSGTGEPGT
+1265 QRMPTLSGTGEPGA

-1284 NNGVELATVQV
+1284 NNGVELTTVQV

-1421 TETDRAGN
+1421 TETDIAGN

-1535 GVSNSFTLT
+1535 GVSNSFTFT

-1631 DAGNTTA
+1631 DAGNATA

-1668 GIADPYATVEIHHID
+1668 GLADPYATVEIHHAD

-1746 DDVGSVQGNIAAGG
+1746 DNVGSVQGNIAAGG

-1830 VGITVDLSAPAQ
+1830 LGITVDLSAPAQ
-1842 PVITSATDD
+1842 PVIISATDD

-1912 NAHIFTAVATDPAGN
+1912 IAHIFTAVATDPAGN
-1927 SGQPSDGFTLNIDAQ
+1927 SGQPSDGFTLNIDAL

-2071 LTNDATPTLN
+2071 LTN
-2081 GRGEAGATINVYL
+2081 
-2094 DGNPASI
+2094 
-2101 GTTTVNSDG
+2101 
-2110 TWSFTPQTPLA
+2110 
-2121 NGSHTFTLSATD
+2121 
-2133 PAGNSSAVS
+2133 
-2142 SGFVLTIDATPPAAP
+2142 
-2157 VIASVADNTAPVTG
+2157 
-2171 IVPNGGSTN
+2171 
-2180 ETRPTLSGTGEAGTT
+2180 
-2195 ISIYNGSALVGT
+2195 
-2207 AQVQANGSWS
+2207 
-2217 FTPSTSLGAG
+2217 
-2227 VWNLTATATDA
+2227 
-2238 AGNTSAASEI
+2238 
-2248 RSFTID
+2248 
-2254 TTAPAAPVIDTV
+2254 
-2266 YDGTGPITGNLS
+2266 
-2278 SGQITDEARPVISG
+2278 
-2292 TRETNTTIRLYDNG
+2292 
-2306 TLLAEIPAD
+2306 
-2315 NSSSW
+2315 
-2320 RYTPDASLATGNH
+2320 DASLATGNH

-2501 AEAGSVVSIYDG
+2501 AEAGSVISIYDG
-2513 DTLLGVTSANA
+2513 NTLLGVTSANA
-2524 SGAWSFTP
+2524 GGAWSFTP
-2532 TTGLNDGTRTLTVTA
+2532 TTGLNDGTRILTVTA

-2581 VPNNTGAI
+2581 VPNNTSAI

-2633 WTPTAAL
+2633 WTPTSAL

-2660 ASPSITIIVDTI
+2660 ASPSTTIIVDTI

-2877 GLAEANSTV
+2877 GQAEANSTV
-2886 TVTLTGGVTLTTTA
+2886 TVTLAGGVTLTTTA

-3138 DILGQYGTLHINQDG
+3138 DIQGQYGTLHINQDG
-3153 SYTYTLTKPTAG
+3153 SYTYTLAKPTAG

-3296 RVQKGWINTLLLAGQ
+3296 RVEKGWINTLLLAGQ

-3358 TTGNVLTNDVV
+3358 TTGNVLTNDVA

-3396 SLIIDARGN
+3396 TLTIDARGN

-3591 DNFETSGTHTVLGN
+3591 DNFETSGTHTVPGN

-3731 GADATGGNGVD
+3731 GADATGGNGAD

-3787 VDRDGTG
+3787 VDRDGAG

-3821 ITSG
+3821 ITGG

>member
-28 SIVKLSVAREEISQL
+28 SIVKLSVARDEISQL

-167 NSNPGGSTPN
+167 NSNPGGSNPN

-201 ADGKTVSGQAEAGS
+201 ADGKTVSGEAEAGS
-215 TITIKDPSGN
+215 LITIKDPSGN

-374 IDTLIPDAPRVELI
+374 IDTLSPDAPRVELM

-411 FSGQGDAGNTIT
+411 FSGQGEAGNTIT

-461 SDKAGNT
+461 SDKAGNA

-607 GSTISINDNGFPV
+607 GSTTSINDNGFPV
-620 ATFPPIVAD
+620 PSFPPIVAD

-662 SVSFTIDIDTQ
+662 SVAFTIDIDTQ

-753 PDKTAPAAPD
+753 PDKTAPAAPN
-763 GLTVA
+763 GLIVA

-810 TAQTNGQALIAT
+810 AAQTNGQALIAT
-822 ATDVAKNESAAAT
+822 ATDIANNESAAAT
-835 VIAPDSTAPEMP
+835 VDAPDSTAPEMP
-847 KNVVISEDGTSISG
+847 KNVVISEDGASISG

-867 AITIATPDGKPLG
+867 SITITTPDGTPLG

-890 TLPLVPAQT
+890 TLPLAPAQT

-969 RVEVFDNGFS
+969 RVEIFDNGVS
-979 LGLATLQPNGA
+979 LGLATLQPNGG

-1015 NASQAASFDLVVDT
+1015 NAS
-1029 QSPQQPVITFI
+1029 
-1040 TDDAPG
+1040 
-1046 ILGSVAHLGLTNDS
+1046 
-1060 TPTINGTGEPG
+1060 
-1071 STVHLYQNGARIAD
+1071 
-1085 IIVGN
+1085 
-1090 SGVWSYAYTTASPL
+1090 
-1104 ADDTYTFTV
+1104 
-1113 TASDSNGN
+1113 
-1121 TTPFSTDF
+1121 
-1129 TITIDTQAPAAPGV
+1129 
-1143 IGVADGDGNT
+1143 
-1153 IDTNQITQE
+1153 
-1162 SQPRL
+1162 
-1167 SGSGTAGDTIILYDN
+1167 
-1182 GNAIGQAL
+1182 
-1190 VGTDG
+1190 
-1195 RWQFTPPAAL
+1195 
-1205 GDGDHLLTARA
+1205 
-1216 NDPAGNES
+1216 PAGNES

-1265 QRMPTLSGTGEPGT
+1265 QRMPTLSGTGEPGA

-1421 TETDRAGN
+1421 TETDIAGN

-1480 TGDIGSIITLYN
+1480 TGDIGSVITLYN
-1492 GSSVLGVVTVD
+1492 GSSVVGVVTVD

-1535 GVSNSFTLT
+1535 GVSNSFTFT

-1610 WTFNTPELSEASHAL
+1610 WTFNTSELSEASHAL

-1653 APTVQTVDDDGTRVA
+1653 APTIQTVADDGTRVA
-1668 GIADPYATVEIHHID
+1668 GLADPYATVEIHHAD

-1706 TDGGTLTAI
+1706 TDDGTLTAI

-1746 DDVGSVQGNIAAGG
+1746 DDVGSIQGNIAAGG
-1760 ATDDTTPTLRGTTDI
+1760 ATDDTMPTLRGTTDI

-1897 QSGNWRFTPNAPLES
+1897 QSGNWRFTPNTPLES

-1927 SGQPSDGFTLNIDAQ
+1927 SGQLSDGFTLNIDAQ

-2142 SGFVLTIDATPPAAP
+2142 SGFVLTIDTTPPAAP

-2292 TRETNTTIRLYDNG
+2292 TREANTTIRLYDNG

-2633 WTPTAAL
+2633 WTPTASL

-2660 ASPSITIIVDTI
+2660 ASPSTTIIVDTI

-2877 GLAEANSTV
+2877 GQAEANSTV
-2886 TVTLTGGVTLTTTA
+2886 TVTLAGGVTLTTTA

-2936 ITAPVLPLAAR
+2936 ITAPILPLAAR

-3026 YDTSLGAWTTIVNTA
+3026 YDTSLGTWTTIVNTA

-3055 VTLNLSGLGEGQYR
+3055 VTLNLNGLGEGQYR

-3358 TTGNVLTNDVV
+3358 TTGNVLTNDVA

-3428 VKAPNGDTDTASLN
+3428 LKAPNGDTDTASLN

-3685 QLDDKMGHTDSATL
+3685 QLDDKIGHTDSATL

-3731 GADATGGNGVD
+3731 GADATGGNGAD

-3787 VDRDGTG
+3787 VDRDGAG

-3821 ITSG
+3821 ITGG

>member
-28 SIVKLSVAREEISQL
+28 SIVKLSVARDEISQL

-167 NSNPGGSTPN
+167 NSNPGGSNPN

-201 ADGKTVSGQAEAGS
+201 ADGKTVSGEAEAGS
-215 TITIKDPSGN
+215 LITIKDPSGN

-374 IDTLIPDAPRVELI
+374 IDTLSPDAPRVELM

-411 FSGQGDAGNTIT
+411 FSGQGEAGNTIT

-461 SDKAGNT
+461 SDKAGNA

-620 ATFPPIVAD
+620 PSFPPIVAD

-662 SVSFTIDIDTQ
+662 SVAFTIDIDTQ

-753 PDKTAPAAPD
+753 PDKTAPAAPN
-763 GLTVA
+763 GLIVA

-810 TAQTNGQALIAT
+810 AAQTNGQALIAT
-822 ATDVAKNESAAAT
+822 ATDIANNESAAAT
-835 VIAPDSTAPEMP
+835 VDAPDSTAPEMP
-847 KNVVISEDGTSISG
+847 KNVVISEDGASISG

-867 AITIATPDGKPLG
+867 SITITTPDGTPLG

-890 TLPLVPAQT
+890 TLPLAPAQT

-969 RVEVFDNGFS
+969 RVEIFDNGVS
-979 LGLATLQPNGA
+979 LGLATLQPNGG

-1015 NASQAASFDLVVDT
+1015 NAS
-1029 QSPQQPVITFI
+1029 
-1040 TDDAPG
+1040 
-1046 ILGSVAHLGLTNDS
+1046 
-1060 TPTINGTGEPG
+1060 
-1071 STVHLYQNGARIAD
+1071 
-1085 IIVGN
+1085 
-1090 SGVWSYAYTTASPL
+1090 
-1104 ADDTYTFTV
+1104 
-1113 TASDSNGN
+1113 
-1121 TTPFSTDF
+1121 
-1129 TITIDTQAPAAPGV
+1129 
-1143 IGVADGDGNT
+1143 
-1153 IDTNQITQE
+1153 
-1162 SQPRL
+1162 
-1167 SGSGTAGDTIILYDN
+1167 
-1182 GNAIGQAL
+1182 
-1190 VGTDG
+1190 
-1195 RWQFTPPAAL
+1195 
-1205 GDGDHLLTARA
+1205 
-1216 NDPAGNES
+1216 PAGNES

-1265 QRMPTLSGTGEPGT
+1265 QRMPTLSGTGEPGA

-1421 TETDRAGN
+1421 TETDIAGN

-1480 TGDIGSIITLYN
+1480 TGDIGSVITLYN
-1492 GSSVLGVVTVD
+1492 GSSVVGVVTVD

-1535 GVSNSFTLT
+1535 GVSNSFTFT

-1610 WTFNTPELSEASHAL
+1610 WTFNTSELSEASHAL

-1653 APTVQTVDDDGTRVA
+1653 APTIQTVADDGTRVA
-1668 GIADPYATVEIHHID
+1668 GLADPYATVEIHHAD

-1746 DDVGSVQGNIAAGG
+1746 DDVGSIQGNIAAGG
-1760 ATDDTTPTLRGTTDI
+1760 ATDDTMPTLRGTTDI

-1897 QSGNWRFTPNAPLES
+1897 QSGNWRFTPNTPLES

-1927 SGQPSDGFTLNIDAQ
+1927 SGQLSDGFTLNIDAQ

-2142 SGFVLTIDATPPAAP
+2142 SGFVLTIDTTPPAAP

-2292 TRETNTTIRLYDNG
+2292 TREANTTIRLYDNG

-2559 GFTIVVD
+2559 GFTIVID

-2633 WTPTAAL
+2633 WTPTASL

-2660 ASPSITIIVDTI
+2660 ASPSTTIIVDTI

-2877 GLAEANSTV
+2877 GQAEANSTV
-2886 TVTLTGGVTLTTTA
+2886 TVTLAGGVTLTTTA

-2936 ITAPVLPLAAR
+2936 ITAPILPLAAR

-3026 YDTSLGAWTTIVNTA
+3026 YDTSLGTWTTIVNTA

-3055 VTLNLSGLGEGQYR
+3055 VTLNLNGLGEGQYR

-3358 TTGNVLTNDVV
+3358 TTGNVLTNDVA

-3428 VKAPNGDTDTASLN
+3428 LKAPNGDTDTASLN

-3685 QLDDKMGHTDSATL
+3685 QLDDKIGHTDSATL

-3731 GADATGGNGVD
+3731 GADATGGNGAD

-3787 VDRDGTG
+3787 VDRDGAG

-3821 ITSG
+3821 ITGG

>member
-167 NSNPGGSTPN
+167 NSNPGGSNPN

-192 LAPGELLIS
+192 LAPGNLLIS
-201 ADGKTVSGQAEAGS
+201 ADGKTVSGEAEAGS

-234 DGKFSIDLTAPQIS
+234 DGKFSIDLTAPQLS

-278 TPVITAAIDD
+278 TPAITAAIDD

-365 SESARFTLT
+365 SESASFTLT
-374 IDTLIPDAPRVELI
+374 IDTLSPDAPRVELI

-411 FSGQGDAGNTIT
+411 FSGQGEAGNTIT
-423 IKEGSTVIGSATV
+423 IKEGSSVIGSATV

-581 GAVTG
+581 GTVTG

-733 LSISVTDKAANSGP
+733 LSISVTDKATNSGP

-899 NGEQVTVTATDSAN
+899 NGEQVTVTATDNAN

-969 RVEVFDNGFS
+969 RVEIFDNGVS
-979 LGLATLQPNGA
+979 LGLATLQPNGG

-1015 NASQAASFDLVVDT
+1015 NASPAASFDLVVDT

-1265 QRMPTLSGTGEPGT
+1265 QRMPTLSGTGEPGA

-1421 TETDRAGN
+1421 TETDIAGN

-1535 GVSNSFTLT
+1535 GVSNSFTFT

-1597 GVAIGTALVTDGV
+1597 GVAIGTALVTDGT

-1653 APTVQTVDDDGTRVA
+1653 APTIQTVDDDGTRVA
-1668 GIADPYATVEIHHID
+1668 GLADPYATVEIHHID

-1760 ATDDTTPTLRGTTDI
+1760 ATDDTMPTLRGTTDI

-1864 TNDSRPTLNGT
+1864 TNDSRPTLN
-1875 GEAGA
+1875 
-1880 TIRILDNG
+1880 
-1888 VEIGSATVD
+1888 
-1897 QSGNWRFTPNAPLES
+1897 
-1912 NAHIFTAVATDPAGN
+1912 
-1927 SGQPSDGFTLNIDAQ
+1927 
-1942 APDVPVITSVIDDNN
+1942 
-1957 QPTVPVLPGQSTDD
+1957 
-1971 RQPILNGTGEPGAT
+1971 
-1985 ITIFDNGTPLGTA
+1985 
-1998 QVGENGSWT
+1998 
-2007 FPVPRNLSEGS
+2007 
-2018 HNLTVSATDP
+2018 
-2028 AGNTSAVSAP
+2028 
-2038 WTIVVDITPPAIPVL
+2038 
-2053 TSVVDDQPG
+2053 
-2062 ITGNLVSGQ
+2062 
-2071 LTNDATPTLN
+2071 
-2081 GRGEAGATINVYL
+2081 VYL

-2133 PAGNSSAVS
+2133 PAGNSSSVS

-2157 VIASVADNTAPVTG
+2157 VIASMADNTAPVTG

-2292 TRETNTTIRLYDNG
+2292 TREANTTIRLYDNG

-2427 TSTLASGTHVITAV
+2427 TSTLASGTHAITAV

-2451 NSTAFTLTVDTTAP
+2451 NSTAFTLTIDTTAP

-2660 ASPSITIIVDTI
+2660 ASPSTTIIVDTI

-2877 GLAEANSTV
+2877 GQAEANSTV
-2886 TVTLTGGVTLTTTA
+2886 TVTLAGGVTLTTTA

-3138 DILGQYGTLHINQDG
+3138 DIQGQYGTLHINQDG

-3296 RVQKGWINTLLLAGQ
+3296 RVEKGWINTLLLAGQ

-3358 TTGNVLTNDVV
+3358 TTGNVLTNDVA

-3731 GADATGGNGVD
+3731 GADATGGNGAD

-3787 VDRDGTG
+3787 VDRDGAG

-3821 ITSG
+3821 ITGG

>member
-28 SIVKLSVAREEISQL
+28 SIVKLSVARDEISQL

-167 NSNPGGSTPN
+167 NSNPGGSNPN

-201 ADGKTVSGQAEAGS
+201 ADGKTVSGEAEAGS
-215 TITIKDPSGN
+215 LITIKDPSGN

-374 IDTLIPDAPRVELI
+374 IDTLSPDAPRVELM

-411 FSGQGDAGNTIT
+411 FSGQGEAGNTIT

-461 SDKAGNT
+461 SDKAGNA

-620 ATFPPIVAD
+620 PSFPPIVAD

-662 SVSFTIDIDTQ
+662 SVAFTIDIDTQ

-753 PDKTAPAAPD
+753 PDKTAPAAPN
-763 GLTVA
+763 GLIVA

-810 TAQTNGQALIAT
+810 AAQTNGQALIAT
-822 ATDVAKNESAAAT
+822 ATDIANNESAAAT
-835 VIAPDSTAPEMP
+835 VDAPDSTAPEMP
-847 KNVVISEDGTSISG
+847 KNVVISEDGASISG

-867 AITIATPDGKPLG
+867 SITITTPDGTPLG

-890 TLPLVPAQT
+890 TLPLAPAQT

-969 RVEVFDNGFS
+969 RVEIFDNGVS
-979 LGLATLQPNGA
+979 LGLATLQPNGG

-1015 NASQAASFDLVVDT
+1015 NAS
-1029 QSPQQPVITFI
+1029 
-1040 TDDAPG
+1040 
-1046 ILGSVAHLGLTNDS
+1046 
-1060 TPTINGTGEPG
+1060 
-1071 STVHLYQNGARIAD
+1071 
-1085 IIVGN
+1085 
-1090 SGVWSYAYTTASPL
+1090 
-1104 ADDTYTFTV
+1104 
-1113 TASDSNGN
+1113 
-1121 TTPFSTDF
+1121 
-1129 TITIDTQAPAAPGV
+1129 
-1143 IGVADGDGNT
+1143 
-1153 IDTNQITQE
+1153 
-1162 SQPRL
+1162 
-1167 SGSGTAGDTIILYDN
+1167 
-1182 GNAIGQAL
+1182 
-1190 VGTDG
+1190 
-1195 RWQFTPPAAL
+1195 
-1205 GDGDHLLTARA
+1205 
-1216 NDPAGNES
+1216 PAGNES

-1265 QRMPTLSGTGEPGT
+1265 QRMPTLSGTGEPGA

-1421 TETDRAGN
+1421 TETDIAGN

-1480 TGDIGSIITLYN
+1480 TGDIGSVITLYN
-1492 GSSVLGVVTVD
+1492 GSSVVGVVTVD

-1535 GVSNSFTLT
+1535 GVSNSFTFT

-1597 GVAIGTALVTDGV
+1597 SVAIGTALVTDGV
-1610 WTFNTPELSEASHAL
+1610 WTFNTSELSEASHAL

-1653 APTVQTVDDDGTRVA
+1653 APTIQTVADDGTRVA
-1668 GIADPYATVEIHHID
+1668 GLADPYATVEIHHAD

-1746 DDVGSVQGNIAAGG
+1746 DDVGSIQGNIAAGG
-1760 ATDDTTPTLRGTTDI
+1760 ATDDTMPTLRGTTDI

-1897 QSGNWRFTPNAPLES
+1897 QSGNWRFTPNTPLES

-1927 SGQPSDGFTLNIDAQ
+1927 SGQLSDGFTLNIDAQ

-2142 SGFVLTIDATPPAAP
+2142 SGFVLTIDTTPPAAP

-2292 TRETNTTIRLYDNG
+2292 TREANTTIRLYDNG

-2633 WTPTAAL
+2633 WTPTASL

-2660 ASPSITIIVDTI
+2660 ASPSTTIIVDTI

-2877 GLAEANSTV
+2877 GQAEANSTV
-2886 TVTLTGGVTLTTTA
+2886 TVTLAGGVTLTTTA

-2936 ITAPVLPLAAR
+2936 ITAPILPLAAR

-3026 YDTSLGAWTTIVNTA
+3026 YDTSLGTWTTIVNTA

-3055 VTLNLSGLGEGQYR
+3055 VTLNLNGLGEGQYR

-3358 TTGNVLTNDVV
+3358 TTGNVLTNDVA

-3428 VKAPNGDTDTASLN
+3428 LKAPNGDTDTASLN

-3685 QLDDKMGHTDSATL
+3685 QLDDKIGHTDSATL

-3731 GADATGGNGVD
+3731 GADATGGNGAD

-3787 VDRDGTG
+3787 VDRDGAG

-3821 ITSG
+3821 ITGG

>member
-1 MRLLA
+1 M
-6 VVSKL
+6 
-11 TGVSTTVES
+11 
-20 SAVTLNAP
+20 
-28 SIVKLSVAREEISQL
+28 
-43 TRINQDLV
+43 
-51 VRLHSGETITIKN
+51 
-64 FYVTND
+64 
-70 LGASQLVLAE
+70 
-80 NDGTL
+80 
-85 WWVENPQAGL
+85 
-95 HFEQIADINELLV
+95 
-108 TSGASHEAGGAV
+108 
-120 WPWVLAG
+120 
-127 AVAAGGIA
+127 AAGGIA

-167 NSNPGGSTPN
+167 NSNPGGSNPN

-201 ADGKTVSGQAEAGS
+201 ADGKTVSGEAEAGS
-215 TITIKDPSGN
+215 LITIKDPSGN

-374 IDTLIPDAPRVELI
+374 IDTLSPDAPRVELM

-411 FSGQGDAGNTIT
+411 FSGQGEAGNTIT

-461 SDKAGNT
+461 SDKAGNA

-620 ATFPPIVAD
+620 PSFPPIVAD

-662 SVSFTIDIDTQ
+662 SVAFTIDIDTQ

-753 PDKTAPAAPD
+753 PDKTAPAAPN
-763 GLTVA
+763 GLIVA

-810 TAQTNGQALIAT
+810 AAQTNGQALIAT
-822 ATDVAKNESAAAT
+822 ATDIANNESAAAT
-835 VIAPDSTAPEMP
+835 VDAPDSTAPEMP
-847 KNVVISEDGTSISG
+847 KNVVISEDGASISG

-867 AITIATPDGKPLG
+867 SITITTPDGTPLG

-890 TLPLVPAQT
+890 TLPLAPAQT

-969 RVEVFDNGFS
+969 RVEIFDNGVS
-979 LGLATLQPNGA
+979 LGLATLQPNGG

-1015 NASQAASFDLVVDT
+1015 NAS
-1029 QSPQQPVITFI
+1029 
-1040 TDDAPG
+1040 
-1046 ILGSVAHLGLTNDS
+1046 
-1060 TPTINGTGEPG
+1060 
-1071 STVHLYQNGARIAD
+1071 
-1085 IIVGN
+1085 
-1090 SGVWSYAYTTASPL
+1090 
-1104 ADDTYTFTV
+1104 
-1113 TASDSNGN
+1113 
-1121 TTPFSTDF
+1121 
-1129 TITIDTQAPAAPGV
+1129 
-1143 IGVADGDGNT
+1143 
-1153 IDTNQITQE
+1153 
-1162 SQPRL
+1162 
-1167 SGSGTAGDTIILYDN
+1167 
-1182 GNAIGQAL
+1182 
-1190 VGTDG
+1190 
-1195 RWQFTPPAAL
+1195 
-1205 GDGDHLLTARA
+1205 
-1216 NDPAGNES
+1216 PAGNES

-1265 QRMPTLSGTGEPGT
+1265 QRMPTLSGTGEPGA

-1421 TETDRAGN
+1421 TETDIAGN

-1480 TGDIGSIITLYN
+1480 TGDIGSVITLYN
-1492 GSSVLGVVTVD
+1492 GSSVVGVVTVD

-1535 GVSNSFTLT
+1535 GVSNSFTFT

-1610 WTFNTPELSEASHAL
+1610 WTFNTSELSEASHAL

-1653 APTVQTVDDDGTRVA
+1653 APTIQTVADDGTRVA
-1668 GIADPYATVEIHHID
+1668 GLADPYATVEIHHAD

-1746 DDVGSVQGNIAAGG
+1746 DDVGSIQGNIAAGG
-1760 ATDDTTPTLRGTTDI
+1760 ATDDTMPTLRGTTDI

-1897 QSGNWRFTPNAPLES
+1897 QSGNWRFTPNTPLES

-1927 SGQPSDGFTLNIDAQ
+1927 SGQLSDGFTLNIDAQ

-2142 SGFVLTIDATPPAAP
+2142 SGFVLTIDTTPPAAP

-2292 TRETNTTIRLYDNG
+2292 TREANTTIRLYDNG

-2612 SIFDNGALVATVN
+2612 SIFDNGALVTTVN

-2633 WTPTAAL
+2633 WTPTASL

-2660 ASPSITIIVDTI
+2660 ASPSTTIIVDTI

-2770 VGIYTGAIANGQVTN
+2770 VGIYTGAIANGPVTN

-2877 GLAEANSTV
+2877 GQAEANSTV
-2886 TVTLTGGVTLTTTA
+2886 TVTLAGGVTLTTTA

-2936 ITAPVLPLAAR
+2936 ITAPILPLAAR

-3026 YDTSLGAWTTIVNTA
+3026 YDTSLGTWTTIVNTA

-3055 VTLNLSGLGEGQYR
+3055 VTLNLNGLGEGQYR

-3358 TTGNVLTNDVV
+3358 TTGNVLTNDVA

-3428 VKAPNGDTDTASLN
+3428 LKAPNGDTDTASLN

-3685 QLDDKMGHTDSATL
+3685 QLDDKIGHTDSATL

-3731 GADATGGNGVD
+3731 GADATGGNGAD

-3787 VDRDGTG
+3787 VDRDGAG

-3821 ITSG
+3821 ITGG

>member
-1 MRLLA
+1 
-6 VVSKL
+6 
-11 TGVSTTVES
+11 
-20 SAVTLNAP
+20 
-28 SIVKLSVAREEISQL
+28 
-43 TRINQDLV
+43 
-51 VRLHSGETITIKN
+51 
-64 FYVTND
+64 
-70 LGASQLVLAE
+70 
-80 NDGTL
+80 
-85 WWVENPQAGL
+85 
-95 HFEQIADINELLV
+95 
-108 TSGASHEAGGAV
+108 
-120 WPWVLAG
+120 
-127 AVAAGGIA
+127 
-135 AIASS
+135 
-140 GGGDSHHHSDGDNP
+140 
-154 PPDNTNPDGNPPD
+154 
-167 NSNPGGSTPN
+167 
-177 GNTPGS
+177 
-183 SNPVDTTPP
+183 
-192 LAPGELLIS
+192 
-201 ADGKTVSGQAEAGS
+201 
-215 TITIKDPSGN
+215 
-225 VVGEGKADS
+225 
-234 DGKFSIDLTAPQIS
+234 
-248 GEQLTVTATDDA
+248 
-260 GNTGP
+260 
-265 SATIDAPN
+265 
-273 IPLPD
+273 
-278 TPVITAAIDD
+278 
-288 AAPLTGTL
+288 
-296 SNNQF
+296 
-301 TNDNTPT
+301 
-308 LEGTGSAGTVI
+308 
-319 HIYANGQEIGST
+319 
-331 TVDTSGNWHFAI
+331 
-343 TSALADGEN
+343 
-352 HFTAIAT
+352 
-359 NVKGES
+359 
-365 SESARFTLT
+365 
-374 IDTLIPDAPRVELI
+374 
-388 ADNTGLLTGPLQN
+388 
-401 NDRTDEAKPL
+401 
-411 FSGQGDAGNTIT
+411 
-423 IKEGSTVIGSATV
+423 
-436 DENGRWTFTPTTPLS
+436 
-451 DGEHTFTVEQ
+451 
-461 SDKAGNT
+461 
-468 SRVTTTPTIIVDTTP
+468 
-483 PDAAIIDNV
+483 
-492 AKDGTTVSGTAEA
+492 
-505 GSTVSIYDPAGN
+505 
-517 YLGSTITGEN
+517 
-527 NHFSITLNPAQTH
+527 
-540 GERLEAR
+540 
-547 IQDAVGNIGPA
+547 
-558 TEFTASDSQYPAQPT
+558 
-573 ILTVTDDA
+573 
-581 GAVTG
+581 
-586 LLKNG
+586 
-591 DATDDNRPTLS
+591 
-602 GTAEP
+602 
-607 GSTISINDNGFPV
+607 
-620 ATFPPIVAD
+620 
-629 ADGKWSFTPSLA
+629 
-641 LADGDHVFTATATND
+641 
-656 RGTSGQ
+656 
-662 SVSFTIDIDTQ
+662 
-673 PPVLEGLAVSDVG
+673 
-686 DRLTG
+686 
-691 TTEAGSTVVI
+691 
-701 KDSLGNTLGSGT
+701 
-713 AGDDGTFSIGISPA
+713 FSIGISPA

-822 ATDVAKNESAAAT
+822 ATD
-835 VIAPDSTAPEMP
+835 
-847 KNVVISEDGTSISG
+847 
-861 TAEPGS
+861 
-867 AITIATPDGKPLG
+867 
-880 SGKADGEGHF
+880 
-890 TLPLVPAQT
+890 
-899 NGEQVTVTATDSAN
+899 SAN

-969 RVEVFDNGFS
+969 RVEVFDNGVS

-1205 GDGDHLLTARA
+1205 GDGDHHLTARA

-1510 PVTSALPDGV
+1510 AVTSALPDGV

-1535 GVSNSFTLT
+1535 GVSNSFTFT

-1653 APTVQTVDDDGTRVA
+1653 APTIQTVDDDGTRVT
-1668 GIADPYATVEIHHID
+1668 GLADPYATVEIHHAD

-1760 ATDDTTPTLRGTTDI
+1760 ATDDTMPTLRGTTDI

-2018 HNLTVSATDP
+2018 HNLTVSAT
-2028 AGNTSAVSAP
+2028 
-2038 WTIVVDITPPAIPVL
+2038 
-2053 TSVVDDQPG
+2053 
-2062 ITGNLVSGQ
+2062 
-2071 LTNDATPTLN
+2071 
-2081 GRGEAGATINVYL
+2081 E
-2094 DGNPASI
+2094 
-2101 GTTTVNSDG
+2101 
-2110 TWSFTPQTPLA
+2110 
-2121 NGSHTFTLSATD
+2121 
-2133 PAGNSSAVS
+2133 PAGNSSSVS

-2292 TRETNTTIRLYDNG
+2292 TREANTTIRLYDNG

-2513 DTLLGVTSANA
+2513 DTLLGVTPANA

-2612 SIFDNGALVATVN
+2612 SIFDNSALVATVN

-2702 SETGVVLG
+2702 SDTGVVLG

-2842 ANGTGSVS
+2842 ANGTGSFS

-2960 TSTQN
+2960 TSTQS

-3138 DILGQYGTLHINQDG
+3138 DIQGQYGTLHINQDG
-3153 SYTYTLTKPTAG
+3153 SYTYTLAKPTAG

-3296 RVQKGWINTLLLAGQ
+3296 RVEKGWINTLLLAGQ

-3454 DVSDTLSVATLQD
+3454 DVSDILSVATLQD

-3787 VDRDGTG
+3787 VDRDGAG

-3821 ITSG
+3821 ITGG

>member
-11 TGVSTTVES
+11 TGVSTTLES

-28 SIVKLSVAREEISQL
+28 SIVKLSVARDEISQL

-167 NSNPGGSTPN
+167 NSNPGGSNPN

-201 ADGKTVSGQAEAGS
+201 ADGKTVSGEAEAGS
-215 TITIKDPSGN
+215 LITIKDPSGN

-374 IDTLIPDAPRVELI
+374 IDTLSPDAPRVELM

-411 FSGQGDAGNTIT
+411 FSGQGEAGNTIT

-461 SDKAGNT
+461 SDKAGNA

-620 ATFPPIVAD
+620 PSFPPIVAD

-662 SVSFTIDIDTQ
+662 SVAFTIDIDTQ

-753 PDKTAPAAPD
+753 PDKTAPAAPN
-763 GLTVA
+763 GLIVA

-810 TAQTNGQALIAT
+810 AAQTNGQALIAT
-822 ATDVAKNESAAAT
+822 ATDIANNESAAAT
-835 VIAPDSTAPEMP
+835 VDAPDSTAPEMP
-847 KNVVISEDGTSISG
+847 KNVVISEDGASISG

-867 AITIATPDGKPLG
+867 SITITTPDGTPLG

-890 TLPLVPAQT
+890 TLPLAPAQT

-969 RVEVFDNGFS
+969 RVEIFDNGVS
-979 LGLATLQPNGA
+979 LGLATLQPNGG

-1015 NASQAASFDLVVDT
+1015 NAS
-1029 QSPQQPVITFI
+1029 
-1040 TDDAPG
+1040 
-1046 ILGSVAHLGLTNDS
+1046 
-1060 TPTINGTGEPG
+1060 
-1071 STVHLYQNGARIAD
+1071 
-1085 IIVGN
+1085 
-1090 SGVWSYAYTTASPL
+1090 
-1104 ADDTYTFTV
+1104 
-1113 TASDSNGN
+1113 
-1121 TTPFSTDF
+1121 
-1129 TITIDTQAPAAPGV
+1129 
-1143 IGVADGDGNT
+1143 
-1153 IDTNQITQE
+1153 
-1162 SQPRL
+1162 
-1167 SGSGTAGDTIILYDN
+1167 
-1182 GNAIGQAL
+1182 
-1190 VGTDG
+1190 
-1195 RWQFTPPAAL
+1195 
-1205 GDGDHLLTARA
+1205 
-1216 NDPAGNES
+1216 PAGNES

-1265 QRMPTLSGTGEPGT
+1265 QRMPTLSGTGEPGA

-1421 TETDRAGN
+1421 TETDIAGN

-1480 TGDIGSIITLYN
+1480 TGDIGSVITLYN
-1492 GSSVLGVVTVD
+1492 GSSVVGVVTVD

-1535 GVSNSFTLT
+1535 GVSNSFTFT

-1610 WTFNTPELSEASHAL
+1610 WTFNTSELSEASHAL

-1653 APTVQTVDDDGTRVA
+1653 APTIQTVADDGTRVA
-1668 GIADPYATVEIHHID
+1668 GLADPYATVEIHHAD

-1746 DDVGSVQGNIAAGG
+1746 DDVGSIQGNIAAGG
-1760 ATDDTTPTLRGTTDI
+1760 ATDDTMPTLRGTTDI

-1897 QSGNWRFTPNAPLES
+1897 QSGNWRFTPNTPLES

-1927 SGQPSDGFTLNIDAQ
+1927 SGQLSDGFTLNIDAQ
-1942 APDVPVITSVIDDNN
+1942 APDVPGITSVIDDNN

-2142 SGFVLTIDATPPAAP
+2142 SGFVLTIDTTPPAAP

-2292 TRETNTTIRLYDNG
+2292 TREANTTIRLYDNG

-2612 SIFDNGALVATVN
+2612 SIFDNGALVTTVN

-2633 WTPTAAL
+2633 WTPTASL

-2660 ASPSITIIVDTI
+2660 ASPSTTIIVDTI

-2770 VGIYTGAIANGQVTN
+2770 VGIYTGAIANGPVTN

-2877 GLAEANSTV
+2877 GQAEANSTV
-2886 TVTLTGGVTLTTTA
+2886 TVTLAGGVTLTTTA

-2936 ITAPVLPLAAR
+2936 ITAPILPLAAR

-3026 YDTSLGAWTTIVNTA
+3026 YDTSLGTWTTIVNTA

-3055 VTLNLSGLGEGQYR
+3055 VTLNLNGLGEGQYR

-3358 TTGNVLTNDVV
+3358 TTGNVLTNDVA

-3428 VKAPNGDTDTASLN
+3428 LKAPNGDTDTASLN

-3685 QLDDKMGHTDSATL
+3685 QLDDKIGHTDSATL

-3731 GADATGGNGVD
+3731 GADATGGNGAD

-3787 VDRDGTG
+3787 VDRDGAG

-3821 ITSG
+3821 ITGG

>member
-28 SIVKLSVAREEISQL
+28 SIVKLSVARDEISQL

-167 NSNPGGSTPN
+167 NSNPGGSNPN

-201 ADGKTVSGQAEAGS
+201 ADGKTVSGEAEAGS
-215 TITIKDPSGN
+215 LITIKDPSGN

-374 IDTLIPDAPRVELI
+374 IDTLSPDAPRVELM

-411 FSGQGDAGNTIT
+411 FSGQGEAGNTIT

-451 DGEHTFTVEQ
+451 YGEHTFTVEQ
-461 SDKAGNT
+461 SDKAGNA

-620 ATFPPIVAD
+620 PSFPPIVAD

-662 SVSFTIDIDTQ
+662 SVAFTIDIDTQ

-753 PDKTAPAAPD
+753 PDKTAPAAPN
-763 GLTVA
+763 GLIVA

-810 TAQTNGQALIAT
+810 AAQTNGQALIAT
-822 ATDVAKNESAAAT
+822 ATDIANNESAAAT
-835 VIAPDSTAPEMP
+835 VDAPDSTAPEMP
-847 KNVVISEDGTSISG
+847 KNVVISEDGASISG

-867 AITIATPDGKPLG
+867 SITITTPDGTPLG

-890 TLPLVPAQT
+890 TLPLAPAQT

-969 RVEVFDNGFS
+969 RVEIFDNGVS
-979 LGLATLQPNGA
+979 LGLATLQPNGG

-1015 NASQAASFDLVVDT
+1015 NAS
-1029 QSPQQPVITFI
+1029 
-1040 TDDAPG
+1040 
-1046 ILGSVAHLGLTNDS
+1046 
-1060 TPTINGTGEPG
+1060 
-1071 STVHLYQNGARIAD
+1071 
-1085 IIVGN
+1085 
-1090 SGVWSYAYTTASPL
+1090 
-1104 ADDTYTFTV
+1104 
-1113 TASDSNGN
+1113 
-1121 TTPFSTDF
+1121 
-1129 TITIDTQAPAAPGV
+1129 
-1143 IGVADGDGNT
+1143 
-1153 IDTNQITQE
+1153 
-1162 SQPRL
+1162 
-1167 SGSGTAGDTIILYDN
+1167 
-1182 GNAIGQAL
+1182 
-1190 VGTDG
+1190 
-1195 RWQFTPPAAL
+1195 
-1205 GDGDHLLTARA
+1205 
-1216 NDPAGNES
+1216 PAGNES

-1265 QRMPTLSGTGEPGT
+1265 QRMPTLSGTGEPGA

-1421 TETDRAGN
+1421 TETDIAGN

-1480 TGDIGSIITLYN
+1480 TGDIGSVITLYN
-1492 GSSVLGVVTVD
+1492 GSSVVGVVTVD

-1520 YTLTAIAADAAGNSS
+1520 YTLTAIAADAADAAGNSS
-1535 GVSNSFTLT
+1535 GVSNSFTFT

-1610 WTFNTPELSEASHAL
+1610 WTFNTSELSEASHAL

-1653 APTVQTVDDDGTRVA
+1653 APTIQTVADDGTRVA
-1668 GIADPYATVEIHHID
+1668 GLADPYATVEIHHAD

-1746 DDVGSVQGNIAAGG
+1746 DDVGSIQGNIAAGG
-1760 ATDDTTPTLRGTTDI
+1760 ATDDTMPTLRGTTDI

-1897 QSGNWRFTPNAPLES
+1897 QSGNWRFTPNTPLES

-1927 SGQPSDGFTLNIDAQ
+1927 SGQLSDGFTLNIDAQ

-2142 SGFVLTIDATPPAAP
+2142 SGFVLTIDTTPPAAP

-2292 TRETNTTIRLYDNG
+2292 TREANTTIRLYDNG

-2633 WTPTAAL
+2633 WTPTASL

-2660 ASPSITIIVDTI
+2660 ASPSTTIIVDTI

-2770 VGIYTGAIANGQVTN
+2770 VGIYTGAIANGPVTN

-2877 GLAEANSTV
+2877 GQAEANSTV
-2886 TVTLTGGVTLTTTA
+2886 TVTLAGGVTLTTTA

-2936 ITAPVLPLAAR
+2936 ITAPILPLAAR

-3026 YDTSLGAWTTIVNTA
+3026 YDTSLGTWTTIVNTA

-3055 VTLNLSGLGEGQYR
+3055 VTLNLNGLGEGQYR

-3358 TTGNVLTNDVV
+3358 TTGNVLTNDVA

-3428 VKAPNGDTDTASLN
+3428 LKAPNGDTDTASLN

-3685 QLDDKMGHTDSATL
+3685 QLDDKIGHTDSATL

-3731 GADATGGNGVD
+3731 GADATGGNGAD

-3787 VDRDGTG
+3787 VDRDGAG

-3821 ITSG
+3821 ITGG

>member
-28 SIVKLSVAREEISQL
+28 SIVKLSVARDEISQL

-167 NSNPGGSTPN
+167 NSNPGGSNPN

-201 ADGKTVSGQAEAGS
+201 ADGKTVSGEAEAGS
-215 TITIKDPSGN
+215 LITIKDPSGN

-374 IDTLIPDAPRVELI
+374 IDTLSPDAPRVELM

-411 FSGQGDAGNTIT
+411 FSGQGEAGNTIT

-461 SDKAGNT
+461 SDKAGNA

-620 ATFPPIVAD
+620 PSFPPIVAD

-662 SVSFTIDIDTQ
+662 SVAFTIDIDTQ

-753 PDKTAPAAPD
+753 PDKTAPAAPN
-763 GLTVA
+763 GLIVA

-810 TAQTNGQALIAT
+810 AAQTNGQALIAT
-822 ATDVAKNESAAAT
+822 ATDIANNESAAAT
-835 VIAPDSTAPEMP
+835 VDAPDSTAPEMP
-847 KNVVISEDGTSISG
+847 KNVVISEDGASISG

-867 AITIATPDGKPLG
+867 SITITTPDGTPLG

-890 TLPLVPAQT
+890 TLPLAPAQT

-969 RVEVFDNGFS
+969 RVEIFDNGVS
-979 LGLATLQPNGA
+979 LGLATLQPNGG

-1015 NASQAASFDLVVDT
+1015 NAS
-1029 QSPQQPVITFI
+1029 
-1040 TDDAPG
+1040 
-1046 ILGSVAHLGLTNDS
+1046 
-1060 TPTINGTGEPG
+1060 
-1071 STVHLYQNGARIAD
+1071 
-1085 IIVGN
+1085 
-1090 SGVWSYAYTTASPL
+1090 
-1104 ADDTYTFTV
+1104 
-1113 TASDSNGN
+1113 
-1121 TTPFSTDF
+1121 
-1129 TITIDTQAPAAPGV
+1129 
-1143 IGVADGDGNT
+1143 
-1153 IDTNQITQE
+1153 
-1162 SQPRL
+1162 
-1167 SGSGTAGDTIILYDN
+1167 
-1182 GNAIGQAL
+1182 
-1190 VGTDG
+1190 
-1195 RWQFTPPAAL
+1195 
-1205 GDGDHLLTARA
+1205 
-1216 NDPAGNES
+1216 PAGNES

-1265 QRMPTLSGTGEPGT
+1265 QRMPTLSGTGEPGA

-1421 TETDRAGN
+1421 TETDIAGN

-1480 TGDIGSIITLYN
+1480 TGDIGSVITLYN
-1492 GSSVLGVVTVD
+1492 GSSVVGVVTVD

-1535 GVSNSFTLT
+1535 GVSNSFTFT

-1610 WTFNTPELSEASHAL
+1610 WTFNTSELSEASHAL

-1653 APTVQTVDDDGTRVA
+1653 APTIQTVADDGTRVA
-1668 GIADPYATVEIHHID
+1668 GLADPYATVEIHHAD

-1746 DDVGSVQGNIAAGG
+1746 DDVGSIQGNIAAGG
-1760 ATDDTTPTLRGTTDI
+1760 ATDDTMPTLRGTTDI

-1897 QSGNWRFTPNAPLES
+1897 QSGNWRFTPNTPLES
-1912 NAHIFTAVATDPAGN
+1912 NAHIFTAVATDPADN
-1927 SGQPSDGFTLNIDAQ
+1927 SGQLSDGFTLNIDAQ

-2142 SGFVLTIDATPPAAP
+2142 SGFVLTIDTTPPAAP

-2292 TRETNTTIRLYDNG
+2292 TREANTTIRLYDNG

-2633 WTPTAAL
+2633 WTPTASL

-2660 ASPSITIIVDTI
+2660 ASPSTTIIVDTI

-2877 GLAEANSTV
+2877 GQAEANSTV
-2886 TVTLTGGVTLTTTA
+2886 TVTLAGGVTLTTTA

-2936 ITAPVLPLAAR
+2936 ITAPILPLAAR

-3026 YDTSLGAWTTIVNTA
+3026 YDTSLGTWTTIVNTA

-3055 VTLNLSGLGEGQYR
+3055 VTLNLNGLGEGQYR

-3153 SYTYTLTKPTAG
+3153 SYTYTLTKPTVG

-3358 TTGNVLTNDVV
+3358 TTGNVLTNDVA

-3428 VKAPNGDTDTASLN
+3428 LKAPNGDTDTASLN

-3685 QLDDKMGHTDSATL
+3685 QLDDKIGHTDSATL

-3731 GADATGGNGVD
+3731 GADATGGNGAD

-3787 VDRDGTG
+3787 VDRDGAG

-3821 ITSG
+3821 ITGG

>member
-28 SIVKLSVAREEISQL
+28 SIVKLSVARDEISQL

-167 NSNPGGSTPN
+167 NSNPGGSNPN

-201 ADGKTVSGQAEAGS
+201 ADGKTVSGEAEAGS
-215 TITIKDPSGN
+215 LITIKDPSGN

-374 IDTLIPDAPRVELI
+374 IDTLSPDAPRVELM

-411 FSGQGDAGNTIT
+411 FSGQGEAGNTIT

-461 SDKAGNT
+461 SDKAGNA

-620 ATFPPIVAD
+620 PSFPPIVAD

-662 SVSFTIDIDTQ
+662 SVAFTIDIDTQ

-753 PDKTAPAAPD
+753 PDKTAPAAPN
-763 GLTVA
+763 GLIVA

-810 TAQTNGQALIAT
+810 AAQTNGQALIAT
-822 ATDVAKNESAAAT
+822 ATDIANNESAAAT
-835 VIAPDSTAPEMP
+835 VDAPDSTAPEMP
-847 KNVVISEDGTSISG
+847 KNVVISEDGASISG

-867 AITIATPDGKPLG
+867 SITITTPDGTPLG

-890 TLPLVPAQT
+890 TLPLAPAQT

-969 RVEVFDNGFS
+969 RVEIFDDGVS
-979 LGLATLQPNGA
+979 LGLATLQPNGG

-1015 NASQAASFDLVVDT
+1015 NAS
-1029 QSPQQPVITFI
+1029 
-1040 TDDAPG
+1040 
-1046 ILGSVAHLGLTNDS
+1046 
-1060 TPTINGTGEPG
+1060 
-1071 STVHLYQNGARIAD
+1071 
-1085 IIVGN
+1085 
-1090 SGVWSYAYTTASPL
+1090 
-1104 ADDTYTFTV
+1104 
-1113 TASDSNGN
+1113 
-1121 TTPFSTDF
+1121 
-1129 TITIDTQAPAAPGV
+1129 
-1143 IGVADGDGNT
+1143 
-1153 IDTNQITQE
+1153 
-1162 SQPRL
+1162 
-1167 SGSGTAGDTIILYDN
+1167 
-1182 GNAIGQAL
+1182 
-1190 VGTDG
+1190 
-1195 RWQFTPPAAL
+1195 
-1205 GDGDHLLTARA
+1205 
-1216 NDPAGNES
+1216 PAGNES

-1265 QRMPTLSGTGEPGT
+1265 QRMPTLSGTGEPGA

-1421 TETDRAGN
+1421 TETDIAGN

-1480 TGDIGSIITLYN
+1480 TGDIGSVITLYN
-1492 GSSVLGVVTVD
+1492 GSSVVGVVTVD

-1535 GVSNSFTLT
+1535 GVSNSFTFT

-1610 WTFNTPELSEASHAL
+1610 WTFNTSELSEASHAL

-1653 APTVQTVDDDGTRVA
+1653 APTIQTVADDGTRVA
-1668 GIADPYATVEIHHID
+1668 GLADPYATVEIHHAD

-1746 DDVGSVQGNIAAGG
+1746 DDVGSIQGNIAAGG
-1760 ATDDTTPTLRGTTDI
+1760 ATDDTMPTLRGTTDI

-1897 QSGNWRFTPNAPLES
+1897 QSGNWRFTPNTPLES

-1927 SGQPSDGFTLNIDAQ
+1927 SGQLSDGFTLNIDAQ

-2142 SGFVLTIDATPPAAP
+2142 SGFVLTIDTTPPAAP

-2292 TRETNTTIRLYDNG
+2292 TREANTTIRLYDNG

-2633 WTPTAAL
+2633 WTPTASL

-2660 ASPSITIIVDTI
+2660 ASPSTTIIVDTI

-2770 VGIYTGAIANGQVTN
+2770 VGIYTGAIANGPVTN

-2877 GLAEANSTV
+2877 GQAEANSTV
-2886 TVTLTGGVTLTTTA
+2886 TVTLAGGVTLTTTA

-2936 ITAPVLPLAAR
+2936 ITAPILPLAAR

-3026 YDTSLGAWTTIVNTA
+3026 YDTSLGTWTTIVNTA

-3055 VTLNLSGLGEGQYR
+3055 VTLNLNGLGEGQYR

-3358 TTGNVLTNDVV
+3358 TTGNVLTNDVA

-3428 VKAPNGDTDTASLN
+3428 LKAPNGDTDTASLN

-3685 QLDDKMGHTDSATL
+3685 QLDDKIGHTDSATL

-3731 GADATGGNGVD
+3731 GADATGGNGAD

-3787 VDRDGTG
+3787 VDRDGAG

-3821 ITSG
+3821 ITGG

>member
-11 TGVSTTVES
+11 TGVSTTLES

-28 SIVKLSVAREEISQL
+28 SIVKLSVARDEISQL

-167 NSNPGGSTPN
+167 NSNPGGSNPN

-201 ADGKTVSGQAEAGS
+201 ADGKTVSGEAEAGS
-215 TITIKDPSGN
+215 LITIKDPSGN

-374 IDTLIPDAPRVELI
+374 IDTLSPDAPRVELM

-411 FSGQGDAGNTIT
+411 FSGQGEAGNTIT

-461 SDKAGNT
+461 SDKAGNA

-620 ATFPPIVAD
+620 PSFPPIVAD

-662 SVSFTIDIDTQ
+662 SVAFTIDIDTQ

-733 LSISVTDKAANSGP
+733 LSINVTDKAANSGP

-753 PDKTAPAAPD
+753 PDKTAPAAPN
-763 GLTVA
+763 GLIVA

-810 TAQTNGQALIAT
+810 AAQTNGQALIAT
-822 ATDVAKNESAAAT
+822 ATDIANNESAAAT
-835 VIAPDSTAPEMP
+835 VDAPDSTAPEMP
-847 KNVVISEDGTSISG
+847 KNVVISEDGASISG

-867 AITIATPDGKPLG
+867 SITITTPDGTPLG

-890 TLPLVPAQT
+890 TLPLAPAQT

-969 RVEVFDNGFS
+969 RVEIFDNGVS
-979 LGLATLQPNGA
+979 LGLATLQPNGG

-1015 NASQAASFDLVVDT
+1015 NAS
-1029 QSPQQPVITFI
+1029 
-1040 TDDAPG
+1040 
-1046 ILGSVAHLGLTNDS
+1046 
-1060 TPTINGTGEPG
+1060 
-1071 STVHLYQNGARIAD
+1071 
-1085 IIVGN
+1085 
-1090 SGVWSYAYTTASPL
+1090 
-1104 ADDTYTFTV
+1104 
-1113 TASDSNGN
+1113 
-1121 TTPFSTDF
+1121 
-1129 TITIDTQAPAAPGV
+1129 
-1143 IGVADGDGNT
+1143 
-1153 IDTNQITQE
+1153 
-1162 SQPRL
+1162 
-1167 SGSGTAGDTIILYDN
+1167 
-1182 GNAIGQAL
+1182 
-1190 VGTDG
+1190 
-1195 RWQFTPPAAL
+1195 
-1205 GDGDHLLTARA
+1205 
-1216 NDPAGNES
+1216 PAGNES

-1265 QRMPTLSGTGEPGT
+1265 QRMPTLSGTGEPGA

-1421 TETDRAGN
+1421 TETDIAGN

-1480 TGDIGSIITLYN
+1480 TGDIGSVITLYN
-1492 GSSVLGVVTVD
+1492 GSSVVGVVTVD

-1535 GVSNSFTLT
+1535 GVSNSFTFT

-1610 WTFNTPELSEASHAL
+1610 WTFNTSELSEASHAL

-1653 APTVQTVDDDGTRVA
+1653 APTIQTVADDGTRVA
-1668 GIADPYATVEIHHID
+1668 GLADPYATVEIHHAD

-1746 DDVGSVQGNIAAGG
+1746 DDVGSIQGNIAAGG
-1760 ATDDTTPTLRGTTDI
+1760 ATDDTMPTLRGTTDI

-1897 QSGNWRFTPNAPLES
+1897 QSGNWRFTPNTPLES

-1927 SGQPSDGFTLNIDAQ
+1927 SGQLSDGFTLNIDAQ

-2142 SGFVLTIDATPPAAP
+2142 SGFVLTIDTTPPAAP

-2292 TRETNTTIRLYDNG
+2292 TREANTTIRLYDNG

-2612 SIFDNGALVATVN
+2612 SIFDNGALVTTVN

-2633 WTPTAAL
+2633 WTPTASL

-2660 ASPSITIIVDTI
+2660 ASPSTTIIVDTI

-2770 VGIYTGAIANGQVTN
+2770 VGIYTGAIANGPVTN

-2877 GLAEANSTV
+2877 GQAEANSTV
-2886 TVTLTGGVTLTTTA
+2886 TVTLAGGVTLTTTA

-2936 ITAPVLPLAAR
+2936 ITAPILPLAAR

-3026 YDTSLGAWTTIVNTA
+3026 YDTSLGTWTTIVNTA

-3055 VTLNLSGLGEGQYR
+3055 VTLNLNGLGEGQYR

-3358 TTGNVLTNDVV
+3358 TTGNVLTNDVA

-3428 VKAPNGDTDTASLN
+3428 LKAPNGDTDTASLN

-3685 QLDDKMGHTDSATL
+3685 QLDDKIGHTDSATL

-3731 GADATGGNGVD
+3731 GADATGGNGAD

-3787 VDRDGTG
+3787 VDRDGAG

-3821 ITSG
+3821 ITGG

>member
-28 SIVKLSVAREEISQL
+28 SIVKLSVARDEISQL

-167 NSNPGGSTPN
+167 NSNPGGSNPN

-201 ADGKTVSGQAEAGS
+201 ADGKTVSGEAEAGS
-215 TITIKDPSGN
+215 LITIKDPSGN

-374 IDTLIPDAPRVELI
+374 IDTLSPDAPRVELM

-411 FSGQGDAGNTIT
+411 FSGQGEAGNTIT

-461 SDKAGNT
+461 SDKAGNA

-620 ATFPPIVAD
+620 PSFPPIVAD

-662 SVSFTIDIDTQ
+662 SVAFTIDIDTQ

-753 PDKTAPAAPD
+753 PDKTAPAAPN
-763 GLTVA
+763 GLIVA

-810 TAQTNGQALIAT
+810 AAQTNGQALIAT
-822 ATDVAKNESAAAT
+822 ATDIANNESAAAT
-835 VIAPDSTAPEMP
+835 VDAPDSTAPEMP
-847 KNVVISEDGTSISG
+847 KNVVISEDGASISG

-867 AITIATPDGKPLG
+867 SITITTPDGTPLG

-890 TLPLVPAQT
+890 TLPLAPAQT
-899 NGEQVTVTATDSAN
+899 NGEQVTATDSAN

-969 RVEVFDNGFS
+969 RVEIFDNGVS
-979 LGLATLQPNGA
+979 LGLATLQPNGG

-1015 NASQAASFDLVVDT
+1015 NAS
-1029 QSPQQPVITFI
+1029 
-1040 TDDAPG
+1040 
-1046 ILGSVAHLGLTNDS
+1046 
-1060 TPTINGTGEPG
+1060 
-1071 STVHLYQNGARIAD
+1071 
-1085 IIVGN
+1085 
-1090 SGVWSYAYTTASPL
+1090 
-1104 ADDTYTFTV
+1104 
-1113 TASDSNGN
+1113 
-1121 TTPFSTDF
+1121 
-1129 TITIDTQAPAAPGV
+1129 
-1143 IGVADGDGNT
+1143 
-1153 IDTNQITQE
+1153 
-1162 SQPRL
+1162 
-1167 SGSGTAGDTIILYDN
+1167 
-1182 GNAIGQAL
+1182 
-1190 VGTDG
+1190 
-1195 RWQFTPPAAL
+1195 
-1205 GDGDHLLTARA
+1205 
-1216 NDPAGNES
+1216 PAGNES

-1265 QRMPTLSGTGEPGT
+1265 QRMPTLSGTGEPGA

-1421 TETDRAGN
+1421 TETDIAGN

-1480 TGDIGSIITLYN
+1480 TGDIGSVITLYN
-1492 GSSVLGVVTVD
+1492 GSSVVGVVTVD

-1535 GVSNSFTLT
+1535 GVSNSFTFT

-1610 WTFNTPELSEASHAL
+1610 WTFNTSELSEASHAL

-1653 APTVQTVDDDGTRVA
+1653 APTIQTVADDGTRVA
-1668 GIADPYATVEIHHID
+1668 GLADPYATVEIHHAD

-1746 DDVGSVQGNIAAGG
+1746 DDVGSIQGNIAAGG
-1760 ATDDTTPTLRGTTDI
+1760 ATDDTMPTLRGTTDI

-1897 QSGNWRFTPNAPLES
+1897 QSGNWRFTPNTPLES

-1927 SGQPSDGFTLNIDAQ
+1927 SGQLSDGFTLNIDAQ

-2142 SGFVLTIDATPPAAP
+2142 SGFVLTIDTTPPAAP

-2292 TRETNTTIRLYDNG
+2292 TREANTTIRLYDNG

-2427 TSTLASGTHVITAV
+2427 TSTLASGTQVITAV

-2633 WTPTAAL
+2633 WTPTASL

-2660 ASPSITIIVDTI
+2660 ASPSTTIIVDTI

-2877 GLAEANSTV
+2877 GQAEANSTV
-2886 TVTLTGGVTLTTTA
+2886 TVTLAGGVTLTTTA

-2936 ITAPVLPLAAR
+2936 ITAPILPLAAR

-3026 YDTSLGAWTTIVNTA
+3026 YDTSLGTWTTIVNTA

-3055 VTLNLSGLGEGQYR
+3055 VTLNLNGLGEGQYR

-3192 GPAPVPG
+3192 GPAPVPS

-3358 TTGNVLTNDVV
+3358 TTGNVLTNDVA

-3428 VKAPNGDTDTASLN
+3428 LKAPNGDTDTASLN

-3685 QLDDKMGHTDSATL
+3685 QLDDKIGHTDSATL

-3731 GADATGGNGVD
+3731 GADATGGNGAD

-3787 VDRDGTG
+3787 VDRDGAG

-3821 ITSG
+3821 ITGG

>member
-28 SIVKLSVAREEISQL
+28 SIVKLSVARDEISQL

-167 NSNPGGSTPN
+167 NSNPGGSNPN

-201 ADGKTVSGQAEAGS
+201 ADGKTVSGEAEAGS
-215 TITIKDPSGN
+215 LITIKDPSGN

-374 IDTLIPDAPRVELI
+374 IDTLSPDAPRVELM

-411 FSGQGDAGNTIT
+411 FSGQGEAGNTIT

-461 SDKAGNT
+461 SDKAGNA

-620 ATFPPIVAD
+620 PSFPPIVAD

-662 SVSFTIDIDTQ
+662 SVAFTIDIDTQ

-753 PDKTAPAAPD
+753 PDKTAPAAPN
-763 GLTVA
+763 GLIVA

-810 TAQTNGQALIAT
+810 AAQTNGQALIAT
-822 ATDVAKNESAAAT
+822 ATDIANNESAAAT
-835 VIAPDSTAPEMP
+835 VDAPDSTAPEMP
-847 KNVVISEDGTSISG
+847 KNVVISEDGASISG

-867 AITIATPDGKPLG
+867 SITITTPDGTPLG

-890 TLPLVPAQT
+890 TLPLAPAQT

-969 RVEVFDNGFS
+969 RVEIFDNGVS
-979 LGLATLQPNGA
+979 LGLATLQPNGG

-1015 NASQAASFDLVVDT
+1015 NAS
-1029 QSPQQPVITFI
+1029 
-1040 TDDAPG
+1040 
-1046 ILGSVAHLGLTNDS
+1046 
-1060 TPTINGTGEPG
+1060 
-1071 STVHLYQNGARIAD
+1071 
-1085 IIVGN
+1085 
-1090 SGVWSYAYTTASPL
+1090 
-1104 ADDTYTFTV
+1104 
-1113 TASDSNGN
+1113 
-1121 TTPFSTDF
+1121 
-1129 TITIDTQAPAAPGV
+1129 
-1143 IGVADGDGNT
+1143 
-1153 IDTNQITQE
+1153 
-1162 SQPRL
+1162 
-1167 SGSGTAGDTIILYDN
+1167 
-1182 GNAIGQAL
+1182 
-1190 VGTDG
+1190 
-1195 RWQFTPPAAL
+1195 
-1205 GDGDHLLTARA
+1205 
-1216 NDPAGNES
+1216 PAGNES

-1265 QRMPTLSGTGEPGT
+1265 QRMPTLSGTGEPGA

-1421 TETDRAGN
+1421 TETDIAGN

-1480 TGDIGSIITLYN
+1480 TGDIGSVITLYN
-1492 GSSVLGVVTVD
+1492 GSSVVGVVTVD

-1535 GVSNSFTLT
+1535 GVSNSFTFT

-1610 WTFNTPELSEASHAL
+1610 WTFNTSELSEASHAL

-1653 APTVQTVDDDGTRVA
+1653 APTIQTVADDGTRVA
-1668 GIADPYATVEIHHID
+1668 GLADPYATVEIHHAD

-1746 DDVGSVQGNIAAGG
+1746 DDVGSIQGNIAAGG
-1760 ATDDTTPTLRGTTDI
+1760 ATDDTMPTLRGTTDI

-1897 QSGNWRFTPNAPLES
+1897 QSGNWRFTPNTPLES

-1927 SGQPSDGFTLNIDAQ
+1927 SGQLSDGFTLNIDAQ

-2142 SGFVLTIDATPPAAP
+2142 SGFVLTIDTTPPAAP

-2292 TRETNTTIRLYDNG
+2292 TREANTTIRLYDNG

-2633 WTPTAAL
+2633 WTPTASL

-2660 ASPSITIIVDTI
+2660 ASPSTTIIVDTI

-2877 GLAEANSTV
+2877 GQAEANSTV
-2886 TVTLTGGVTLTTTA
+2886 TVTLAGGVTLTTTA
-2900 GSNGAWSLTLPTKQI
+2900 AWSLTLPTKQI

-2936 ITAPVLPLAAR
+2936 ITAPILPLAAR

-3026 YDTSLGAWTTIVNTA
+3026 YDTSLGTWTTIVNTA

-3055 VTLNLSGLGEGQYR
+3055 VTLNLNGLGEGQYR

-3358 TTGNVLTNDVV
+3358 TTGNVLTNDVA

-3428 VKAPNGDTDTASLN
+3428 LKAPNGDTDTASLN

-3685 QLDDKMGHTDSATL
+3685 QLDDKIGHTDSATL

-3731 GADATGGNGVD
+3731 GADATGGNGAD

-3787 VDRDGTG
+3787 VDRDGAG

-3821 ITSG
+3821 ITGG

>member
-11 TGVSTTVES
+11 TGVSTTLES

-28 SIVKLSVAREEISQL
+28 SIVKLSVARDEISQL

-167 NSNPGGSTPN
+167 NSNPGGSNPN

-201 ADGKTVSGQAEAGS
+201 ADGKTVSGEAEAGS
-215 TITIKDPSGN
+215 LITIKDPSGN

-374 IDTLIPDAPRVELI
+374 IDTLSPDAPRVELM

-411 FSGQGDAGNTIT
+411 FSGQGEAGNTIT

-461 SDKAGNT
+461 SDKAGNA

-620 ATFPPIVAD
+620 PSFPPIVAD

-662 SVSFTIDIDTQ
+662 SVAFTIDIDTQ

-753 PDKTAPAAPD
+753 PDKTAPAAPN
-763 GLTVA
+763 GLIVA

-810 TAQTNGQALIAT
+810 AAQTNGQALIAT
-822 ATDVAKNESAAAT
+822 ATDIANNESAAAT
-835 VIAPDSTAPEMP
+835 VDAPDSTAPEMP
-847 KNVVISEDGTSISG
+847 KNVVISEDGASISG

-867 AITIATPDGKPLG
+867 SITITTPDGTPLG

-890 TLPLVPAQT
+890 TLPLAPAQT

-969 RVEVFDNGFS
+969 RVEIFDNGVS
-979 LGLATLQPNGA
+979 LGLATLQPNGG

-1015 NASQAASFDLVVDT
+1015 NAS
-1029 QSPQQPVITFI
+1029 
-1040 TDDAPG
+1040 
-1046 ILGSVAHLGLTNDS
+1046 
-1060 TPTINGTGEPG
+1060 
-1071 STVHLYQNGARIAD
+1071 
-1085 IIVGN
+1085 
-1090 SGVWSYAYTTASPL
+1090 
-1104 ADDTYTFTV
+1104 
-1113 TASDSNGN
+1113 
-1121 TTPFSTDF
+1121 
-1129 TITIDTQAPAAPGV
+1129 
-1143 IGVADGDGNT
+1143 
-1153 IDTNQITQE
+1153 
-1162 SQPRL
+1162 
-1167 SGSGTAGDTIILYDN
+1167 
-1182 GNAIGQAL
+1182 
-1190 VGTDG
+1190 
-1195 RWQFTPPAAL
+1195 
-1205 GDGDHLLTARA
+1205 
-1216 NDPAGNES
+1216 PAGNES

-1265 QRMPTLSGTGEPGT
+1265 QRMPTLSGTGEPGA

-1421 TETDRAGN
+1421 TETDIAGN

-1480 TGDIGSIITLYN
+1480 TGDIGSVITLYN
-1492 GSSVLGVVTVD
+1492 GSSVVGVVTVD

-1535 GVSNSFTLT
+1535 GVSNSFTFT

-1610 WTFNTPELSEASHAL
+1610 WTFNTSELSEASHAL

-1653 APTVQTVDDDGTRVA
+1653 APTIQTVADDGTRVA
-1668 GIADPYATVEIHHID
+1668 GLADPYATVEIHHAD

-1746 DDVGSVQGNIAAGG
+1746 DDVGSIQGNIAAGG
-1760 ATDDTTPTLRGTTDI
+1760 ATDDTMPTLRGTTDI

-1897 QSGNWRFTPNAPLES
+1897 QSGNWRFTPNTPLES

-1927 SGQPSDGFTLNIDAQ
+1927 SGQLSDGFTLNIDAQ

-2142 SGFVLTIDATPPAAP
+2142 SGFVLTIDTTPPAAP

-2292 TRETNTTIRLYDNG
+2292 TREANTTIRLYDNG

-2612 SIFDNGALVATVN
+2612 SIFDNGALVTTVN

-2633 WTPTAAL
+2633 WTPTASL

-2660 ASPSITIIVDTI
+2660 ASPSTTIIVDTI

-2770 VGIYTGAIANGQVTN
+2770 VGIYTGAIANGPVTN

-2877 GLAEANSTV
+2877 GQAEANSTV
-2886 TVTLTGGVTLTTTA
+2886 TVTLA
-2900 GSNGAWSLTLPTKQI
+2900 
-2915 EGQLINVTATD
+2915 
-2926 AAGNASGTLG
+2926 
-2936 ITAPVLPLAAR
+2936 
-2947 DNITSLDLTSTAV
+2947 
-2960 TSTQN
+2960 
-2965 YSDYGL
+2965 
-2971 LLVGALG
+2971 
-2978 NVASVLG
+2978 
-2985 NDTAQVEFTIAEG
+2985 
-2998 GTGDVTIDAAATGIV
+2998 
-3013 LSLLSTQE
+3013 
-3021 IVVQR
+3021 
-3026 YDTSLGAWTTIVNTA
+3026 
-3041 VGDFANLLTLTGSG
+3041 
-3055 VTLNLSGLGEGQYR
+3055 
-3069 VLTYN
+3069 
-3074 TSLLATGSYTSLDVD
+3074 
-3089 VHQTSA
+3089 
-3095 GIISGPT
+3095 
-3102 ISTGNVMADDTA
+3102 
-3114 PTGTTVTAITNAN
+3114 
-3127 GVSTPVGAGGV
+3127 
-3138 DILGQYGTLHINQDG
+3138 
-3153 SYTYTLTKPTAG
+3153 
-3165 YGHKESFTYTITQN
+3165 
-3179 GVGSS
+3179 
-3184 AAQLVINL
+3184 
-3192 GPAPVPG
+3192 
-3199 SVIATDNNASLV
+3199 
-3211 FDTHVSYVN
+3211 
-3220 NGPSTQSGVTVLSVG
+3220 
-3235 LGNVLN
+3235 
-3241 ANLLDDM
+3241 
-3248 TNPIIFN
+3248 
-3255 VEEGATRT
+3255 
-3263 MTLQGTVGGVSL
+3263 
-3275 VSTFDLYV
+3275 
-3283 YRFNDAIQQYEQF
+3283 
-3296 RVQKGWINTLLLAGQ
+3296 
-3311 SQPLTLTLP
+3311 
-3320 GGEYLFVL
+3320 
-3328 NTASGISVLTGYTLA
+3328 
-3343 ISQDHTYAVDSITAN
+3343 
-3358 TTGNVLTNDVV
+3358 
-3369 PTDALLTEVNGVAI
+3369 
-3383 AATGTTEVNGLYG
+3383 
-3396 SLIIDARGN
+3396 
-3405 YTYTLKNGVGA
+3405 
-3416 DSIKTPDSFIYT
+3416 
-3428 VKAPNGDTDTASLN
+3428 
-3442 ITPTARALDAIN
+3442 
-3454 DVSDTLSVATLQD
+3454 
-3467 TAAWLDSSVGS
+3467 
-3478 ASWGL
+3478 
-3483 LGKSGSGSGT
+3483 
-3493 FDVATGTV
+3493 
-3501 LKGAS
+3501 
-3506 LVFDVSTLITLG
+3506 
-3518 NLNISWAIQENGTV
+3518 
-3532 IRNGTVP
+3532 
-3539 VANITL
+3539 
-3545 GSATVTVNLSGLELD
+3545 
-3560 AGTYT
+3560 
-3565 LNFTGT
+3565 
-3571 NTLAGAA
+3571 
-3578 TITPR
+3578 
-3583 VIGTTVDL
+3583 
-3591 DNFETSGTHTVLGN
+3591 
-3605 IFDGSDAAGAMDQ
+3605 
-3618 LNTVNTRLSISGY
+3618 
-3631 NGSAATLDA
+3631 
-3640 AANTTSATIQ
+3640 
-3650 GHYGTLQIN
+3650 
-3659 LDGAYTYT
+3659 
-3667 LNNGV
+3667 
-3672 AMSSITSKEVFTY
+3672 
-3685 QLDDKMGHTDSATL
+3685 
-3699 TIDMAPQ
+3699 
-3706 IVSTNQNDV
+3706 
-3715 LIGSAYGDTLI
+3715 
-3726 YHLLN
+3726 
-3731 GADATGGNGVD
+3731 
-3742 RWQNFS
+3742 
-3748 TAQGDKIDIHELL
+3748 
-3761 TGWDHQ
+3761 
-3767 AATLGN
+3767 
-3773 FVQVH
+3773 
-3778 TSGANTVIS
+3778 
-3787 VDRDGTG
+3787 
-3794 SAFKS
+3794 
-3799 TDLVTLE
+3799 
-3806 NVQLTLNDLLQNNHL
+3806 
-3821 ITSG
+3821 

>member
-11 TGVSTTVES
+11 TGVSTTLES

-28 SIVKLSVAREEISQL
+28 SIVKLSVARDEISQL

-167 NSNPGGSTPN
+167 NSNPGGSNPN

-201 ADGKTVSGQAEAGS
+201 ADGKTVSGEAEAGS
-215 TITIKDPSGN
+215 LITIKDPSGN

-374 IDTLIPDAPRVELI
+374 IDTLSPDAPRVELM

-411 FSGQGDAGNTIT
+411 FSGQGEAGNTIT

-461 SDKAGNT
+461 SDKAGNA

-620 ATFPPIVAD
+620 PSFPPIVAD

-662 SVSFTIDIDTQ
+662 SVAFTIDIDTQ

-753 PDKTAPAAPD
+753 PDKTAPAAPN
-763 GLTVA
+763 GLIVA

-810 TAQTNGQALIAT
+810 AAQTNGQALIAT
-822 ATDVAKNESAAAT
+822 ATDIANNESAAAT
-835 VIAPDSTAPEMP
+835 VDAPDSTAPEMP
-847 KNVVISEDGTSISG
+847 KNVVISEDGASISG

-867 AITIATPDGKPLG
+867 SITITTPDGTPLG

-890 TLPLVPAQT
+890 TLPLAPAQT

-969 RVEVFDNGFS
+969 RVEIFDNGVS
-979 LGLATLQPNGA
+979 LGLATLQPNGG

-1015 NASQAASFDLVVDT
+1015 NAS
-1029 QSPQQPVITFI
+1029 
-1040 TDDAPG
+1040 
-1046 ILGSVAHLGLTNDS
+1046 
-1060 TPTINGTGEPG
+1060 
-1071 STVHLYQNGARIAD
+1071 
-1085 IIVGN
+1085 
-1090 SGVWSYAYTTASPL
+1090 
-1104 ADDTYTFTV
+1104 
-1113 TASDSNGN
+1113 
-1121 TTPFSTDF
+1121 
-1129 TITIDTQAPAAPGV
+1129 
-1143 IGVADGDGNT
+1143 
-1153 IDTNQITQE
+1153 
-1162 SQPRL
+1162 
-1167 SGSGTAGDTIILYDN
+1167 
-1182 GNAIGQAL
+1182 
-1190 VGTDG
+1190 
-1195 RWQFTPPAAL
+1195 
-1205 GDGDHLLTARA
+1205 
-1216 NDPAGNES
+1216 PAGNES

-1265 QRMPTLSGTGEPGT
+1265 QRMPTLSGTGEPGA

-1421 TETDRAGN
+1421 TETDIAGN

-1480 TGDIGSIITLYN
+1480 TGDIGSVITLYN
-1492 GSSVLGVVTVD
+1492 GSSVVGVVTVD

-1535 GVSNSFTLT
+1535 GVSNSFTFT

-1610 WTFNTPELSEASHAL
+1610 WTFNTSELSEASHAL

-1653 APTVQTVDDDGTRVA
+1653 APTIQTVADDGTRVA
-1668 GIADPYATVEIHHID
+1668 GLADPYATVEIHHAD

-1746 DDVGSVQGNIAAGG
+1746 DDVGSIQGNIAAGG
-1760 ATDDTTPTLRGTTDI
+1760 ATDDTMPTLRGTTDI

-1897 QSGNWRFTPNAPLES
+1897 QSGNWRFTPNTPLES

-1927 SGQPSDGFTLNIDAQ
+1927 SGQLSDGFTLNIDAQ

-2142 SGFVLTIDATPPAAP
+2142 SGFVLTIDTTPPAAP

-2292 TRETNTTIRLYDNG
+2292 TREANTTIRLYDNG

-2612 SIFDNGALVATVN
+2612 SIFDNGALVTTVN

-2633 WTPTAAL
+2633 WTPTASL

-2660 ASPSITIIVDTI
+2660 ASPSTTIIVDTI

-2770 VGIYTGAIANGQVTN
+2770 VGIYTGAIANGPVTN

-2877 GLAEANSTV
+2877 GQAEANSTV
-2886 TVTLTGGVTLTTTA
+2886 TVTLAGGVTLTTTA

-2936 ITAPVLPLAAR
+2936 ITAPILPLAAR

-3026 YDTSLGAWTTIVNTA
+3026 YDTSLGTWTTIVNTA

-3055 VTLNLSGLGEGQYR
+3055 VTLNLNGLGEGQYR

-3358 TTGNVLTNDVV
+3358 TTGNVLTNDVA

-3428 VKAPNGDTDTASLN
+3428 LKAPNGDTDTASLN

-3478 ASWGL
+3478 A
-3483 LGKSGSGSGT
+3483 
-3493 FDVATGTV
+3493 
-3501 LKGAS
+3501 
-3506 LVFDVSTLITLG
+3506 
-3518 NLNISWAIQENGTV
+3518 
-3532 IRNGTVP
+3532 
-3539 VANITL
+3539 
-3545 GSATVTVNLSGLELD
+3545 
-3560 AGTYT
+3560 
-3565 LNFTGT
+3565 
-3571 NTLAGAA
+3571 
-3578 TITPR
+3578 
-3583 VIGTTVDL
+3583 
-3591 DNFETSGTHTVLGN
+3591 
-3605 IFDGSDAAGAMDQ
+3605 
-3618 LNTVNTRLSISGY
+3618 
-3631 NGSAATLDA
+3631 
-3640 AANTTSATIQ
+3640 
-3650 GHYGTLQIN
+3650 
-3659 LDGAYTYT
+3659 
-3667 LNNGV
+3667 
-3672 AMSSITSKEVFTY
+3672 
-3685 QLDDKMGHTDSATL
+3685 
-3699 TIDMAPQ
+3699 
-3706 IVSTNQNDV
+3706 
-3715 LIGSAYGDTLI
+3715 
-3726 YHLLN
+3726 
-3731 GADATGGNGVD
+3731 
-3742 RWQNFS
+3742 
-3748 TAQGDKIDIHELL
+3748 
-3761 TGWDHQ
+3761 
-3767 AATLGN
+3767 
-3773 FVQVH
+3773 
-3778 TSGANTVIS
+3778 
-3787 VDRDGTG
+3787 
-3794 SAFKS
+3794 
-3799 TDLVTLE
+3799 
-3806 NVQLTLNDLLQNNHL
+3806 
-3821 ITSG
+3821 

>member
-28 SIVKLSVAREEISQL
+28 SIVKLSVARDEISQL

-167 NSNPGGSTPN
+167 NSNPGGSNPN

-201 ADGKTVSGQAEAGS
+201 ADGKTVSGEAEAGS
-215 TITIKDPSGN
+215 LITIKDPSGN

-374 IDTLIPDAPRVELI
+374 IDTLSPDAPRVELM

-411 FSGQGDAGNTIT
+411 FSGQGEAGNTIT

-461 SDKAGNT
+461 SDKAGNA

-620 ATFPPIVAD
+620 PSFPPIVAD

-662 SVSFTIDIDTQ
+662 SVAFTIDIDTQ

-753 PDKTAPAAPD
+753 PDKTAPAAPN
-763 GLTVA
+763 GLIVA

-810 TAQTNGQALIAT
+810 AAQTNGQALIAT
-822 ATDVAKNESAAAT
+822 ATDIANNESAAAT
-835 VIAPDSTAPEMP
+835 VDAPDSTAPEMP
-847 KNVVISEDGTSISG
+847 KNVVISEDGASISG

-867 AITIATPDGKPLG
+867 SITITTPDGTPLG

-890 TLPLVPAQT
+890 TLPLAPAQT

-969 RVEVFDNGFS
+969 RVEIFDNGVS
-979 LGLATLQPNGA
+979 LGLATLQPNGG

-1015 NASQAASFDLVVDT
+1015 NAS
-1029 QSPQQPVITFI
+1029 
-1040 TDDAPG
+1040 
-1046 ILGSVAHLGLTNDS
+1046 
-1060 TPTINGTGEPG
+1060 
-1071 STVHLYQNGARIAD
+1071 
-1085 IIVGN
+1085 
-1090 SGVWSYAYTTASPL
+1090 
-1104 ADDTYTFTV
+1104 
-1113 TASDSNGN
+1113 
-1121 TTPFSTDF
+1121 
-1129 TITIDTQAPAAPGV
+1129 
-1143 IGVADGDGNT
+1143 
-1153 IDTNQITQE
+1153 
-1162 SQPRL
+1162 
-1167 SGSGTAGDTIILYDN
+1167 
-1182 GNAIGQAL
+1182 
-1190 VGTDG
+1190 
-1195 RWQFTPPAAL
+1195 
-1205 GDGDHLLTARA
+1205 
-1216 NDPAGNES
+1216 PAGNES

-1265 QRMPTLSGTGEPGT
+1265 QRMPTLSGTGEPGA

-1421 TETDRAGN
+1421 TETDIAGN

-1480 TGDIGSIITLYN
+1480 TGDIGSVITLYN
-1492 GSSVLGVVTVD
+1492 GSSVVGVVTVD

-1535 GVSNSFTLT
+1535 GVSNSFTFT

-1610 WTFNTPELSEASHAL
+1610 WTFNTSELSEASHAL

-1653 APTVQTVDDDGTRVA
+1653 APTIQTVADDGTRVA
-1668 GIADPYATVEIHHID
+1668 GLADPYATVEIHHAD

-1746 DDVGSVQGNIAAGG
+1746 DDVGSIQGNIAAGG
-1760 ATDDTTPTLRGTTDI
+1760 ATDDTMPTLRGTTDI

-1897 QSGNWRFTPNAPLES
+1897 QSGNWRFTPNTPLES

-1927 SGQPSDGFTLNIDAQ
+1927 SGQLSDGFTLNIDAQ

-2142 SGFVLTIDATPPAAP
+2142 SGFVLTIDTTPPAAP

-2292 TRETNTTIRLYDNG
+2292 TREANTTIRLYDNG

-2633 WTPTAAL
+2633 WTPTASL

-2660 ASPSITIIVDTI
+2660 ASPSTTIIVDTI

-2877 GLAEANSTV
+2877 GQAEANSTV
-2886 TVTLTGGVTLTTTA
+2886 TVTLAGGVTLTTTA

-2936 ITAPVLPLAAR
+2936 ITAPILPLAAR

-2965 YSDYGL
+2965 YLDYGL

-3026 YDTSLGAWTTIVNTA
+3026 YDTSLGTWTTIVNTA

-3055 VTLNLSGLGEGQYR
+3055 VTLNLNGLGEGQYR

-3358 TTGNVLTNDVV
+3358 TTGNVLTNDVA

-3428 VKAPNGDTDTASLN
+3428 LKAPNGDTDTASLN

-3685 QLDDKMGHTDSATL
+3685 QLDDKIGHTDSATL

-3731 GADATGGNGVD
+3731 GADATGGNGAD

-3787 VDRDGTG
+3787 VDRDGAG

-3821 ITSG
+3821 ITGG

>member
-11 TGVSTTVES
+11 TGVSTTLES

-28 SIVKLSVAREEISQL
+28 SIVKLSVARDEISQL

-167 NSNPGGSTPN
+167 NSNPGGSNPN

-201 ADGKTVSGQAEAGS
+201 ADGKTVSGEAEAGS
-215 TITIKDPSGN
+215 LITIKDPSGN

-374 IDTLIPDAPRVELI
+374 IDTLSPDAPRVELM

-411 FSGQGDAGNTIT
+411 FSGQGEAGNTIT

-461 SDKAGNT
+461 SDKAGNA

-620 ATFPPIVAD
+620 PSFPPIVAD

-662 SVSFTIDIDTQ
+662 SVAFTIDIDTQ

-753 PDKTAPAAPD
+753 PDKTAPAAPN
-763 GLTVA
+763 GLIVA

-810 TAQTNGQALIAT
+810 AAQTNGQALIAT
-822 ATDVAKNESAAAT
+822 ATDIANNESAAAT
-835 VIAPDSTAPEMP
+835 VDAPDSTAPEMP
-847 KNVVISEDGTSISG
+847 KNVVISEDGASISD

-867 AITIATPDGKPLG
+867 SITITTPDGTPLG

-890 TLPLVPAQT
+890 TLPLAPAQT

-969 RVEVFDNGFS
+969 RVEIFDNGVS
-979 LGLATLQPNGA
+979 LGLATLQPNGG

-1015 NASQAASFDLVVDT
+1015 NAS
-1029 QSPQQPVITFI
+1029 
-1040 TDDAPG
+1040 
-1046 ILGSVAHLGLTNDS
+1046 
-1060 TPTINGTGEPG
+1060 
-1071 STVHLYQNGARIAD
+1071 
-1085 IIVGN
+1085 
-1090 SGVWSYAYTTASPL
+1090 
-1104 ADDTYTFTV
+1104 
-1113 TASDSNGN
+1113 
-1121 TTPFSTDF
+1121 
-1129 TITIDTQAPAAPGV
+1129 
-1143 IGVADGDGNT
+1143 
-1153 IDTNQITQE
+1153 
-1162 SQPRL
+1162 
-1167 SGSGTAGDTIILYDN
+1167 
-1182 GNAIGQAL
+1182 
-1190 VGTDG
+1190 
-1195 RWQFTPPAAL
+1195 
-1205 GDGDHLLTARA
+1205 
-1216 NDPAGNES
+1216 PAGNES

-1265 QRMPTLSGTGEPGT
+1265 QRMPTLSGTGEPGA

-1421 TETDRAGN
+1421 TETDIAGN

-1480 TGDIGSIITLYN
+1480 TGDIGSVITLYN
-1492 GSSVLGVVTVD
+1492 GSSVVGVVTVD

-1535 GVSNSFTLT
+1535 GVSNSFTFT

-1610 WTFNTPELSEASHAL
+1610 WTFNTSELSEASHAL

-1653 APTVQTVDDDGTRVA
+1653 APTIQTVADDGTRVA
-1668 GIADPYATVEIHHID
+1668 GLADPYATVEIHHAD

-1746 DDVGSVQGNIAAGG
+1746 DDVGSIQGNIAAGG
-1760 ATDDTTPTLRGTTDI
+1760 ATDDTMPTLRGTTDI

-1897 QSGNWRFTPNAPLES
+1897 QSGNWRFTPNTPLES

-1927 SGQPSDGFTLNIDAQ
+1927 SGQLSDGFTLNIDAQ

-2142 SGFVLTIDATPPAAP
+2142 SGFVLTIDTTPPAAP

-2292 TRETNTTIRLYDNG
+2292 TREANTTIRLYDNG

-2427 TSTLASGTHVITAV
+2427 ASTLASGTHVITAV

-2633 WTPTAAL
+2633 WTPTASL

-2660 ASPSITIIVDTI
+2660 ASPSTTIIVDTI

-2770 VGIYTGAIANGQVTN
+2770 VGIYTGAIANGPVTN

-2877 GLAEANSTV
+2877 GQAEANSTV
-2886 TVTLTGGVTLTTTA
+2886 TVTLAGGVTLTTTA

-2936 ITAPVLPLAAR
+2936 ITAPILPLAAR

-3026 YDTSLGAWTTIVNTA
+3026 YDTSLGTWTTIVNTA

-3055 VTLNLSGLGEGQYR
+3055 VTLNLNGLGEGQYR

-3358 TTGNVLTNDVV
+3358 TTGNVLTNDVA

-3428 VKAPNGDTDTASLN
+3428 LKAPNGDTDTASLN

-3685 QLDDKMGHTDSATL
+3685 QLDDKIGHTDSATL

-3731 GADATGGNGVD
+3731 GADATGGNGAD

-3787 VDRDGTG
+3787 VDRDGAG

-3821 ITSG
+3821 ITGG

>member
-28 SIVKLSVAREEISQL
+28 SIVKLSVARDEISQL

-167 NSNPGGSTPN
+167 NSNPGGSNPN

-201 ADGKTVSGQAEAGS
+201 ADGKTVSGEAEAGS
-215 TITIKDPSGN
+215 LITIKDPSGN

-374 IDTLIPDAPRVELI
+374 IDTLSPDAPRVELM

-411 FSGQGDAGNTIT
+411 FSGQGEAGNTIT

-461 SDKAGNT
+461 SDKAGNA

-620 ATFPPIVAD
+620 PSFPPIVAD

-662 SVSFTIDIDTQ
+662 SVAFTIDIDTQ

-753 PDKTAPAAPD
+753 PDKTAPAAPN
-763 GLTVA
+763 GLIVA

-810 TAQTNGQALIAT
+810 AAQTNGQALIAT
-822 ATDVAKNESAAAT
+822 ATDIANNESAAAT
-835 VIAPDSTAPEMP
+835 VDAPDSTAPEMP
-847 KNVVISEDGTSISG
+847 KNVVISEDGASISG

-867 AITIATPDGKPLG
+867 SITITTPDGTPLG

-890 TLPLVPAQT
+890 TLPLAPAQT

-969 RVEVFDNGFS
+969 RVEIFDNGVS
-979 LGLATLQPNGA
+979 LGLATLQPNGG

-1015 NASQAASFDLVVDT
+1015 NAS
-1029 QSPQQPVITFI
+1029 
-1040 TDDAPG
+1040 
-1046 ILGSVAHLGLTNDS
+1046 
-1060 TPTINGTGEPG
+1060 
-1071 STVHLYQNGARIAD
+1071 
-1085 IIVGN
+1085 
-1090 SGVWSYAYTTASPL
+1090 
-1104 ADDTYTFTV
+1104 
-1113 TASDSNGN
+1113 
-1121 TTPFSTDF
+1121 
-1129 TITIDTQAPAAPGV
+1129 
-1143 IGVADGDGNT
+1143 
-1153 IDTNQITQE
+1153 
-1162 SQPRL
+1162 
-1167 SGSGTAGDTIILYDN
+1167 
-1182 GNAIGQAL
+1182 
-1190 VGTDG
+1190 
-1195 RWQFTPPAAL
+1195 
-1205 GDGDHLLTARA
+1205 
-1216 NDPAGNES
+1216 PAGNES

-1265 QRMPTLSGTGEPGT
+1265 QRMPTLSGTGEPGA

-1421 TETDRAGN
+1421 TETDIAGN

-1480 TGDIGSIITLYN
+1480 TGDIGSVITLYN
-1492 GSSVLGVVTVD
+1492 GSSVVGVVTVD

-1535 GVSNSFTLT
+1535 GVSNSFTFT

-1610 WTFNTPELSEASHAL
+1610 WTFNTSELSEASHAL

-1653 APTVQTVDDDGTRVA
+1653 APTIQTVADDGTRVA
-1668 GIADPYATVEIHHID
+1668 GLADPYATVEIHHAD

-1746 DDVGSVQGNIAAGG
+1746 DDVGSIQGNIAAGG
-1760 ATDDTTPTLRGTTDI
+1760 ATDDTMPTLRGTTDI

-1830 VGITVDLSAPAQ
+1830 VGITVDLSAPA
-1842 PVITSATDD
+1842 
-1851 VPGMTGTL
+1851 
-1859 DNGAL
+1859 
-1864 TNDSRPTLNGT
+1864 
-1875 GEAGA
+1875 
-1880 TIRILDNG
+1880 
-1888 VEIGSATVD
+1888 
-1897 QSGNWRFTPNAPLES
+1897 
-1912 NAHIFTAVATDPAGN
+1912 
-1927 SGQPSDGFTLNIDAQ
+1927 
-1942 APDVPVITSVIDDNN
+1942 
-1957 QPTVPVLPGQSTDD
+1957 
-1971 RQPILNGTGEPGAT
+1971 
-1985 ITIFDNGTPLGTA
+1985 
-1998 QVGENGSWT
+1998 
-2007 FPVPRNLSEGS
+2007 
-2018 HNLTVSATDP
+2018 
-2028 AGNTSAVSAP
+2028 
-2038 WTIVVDITPPAIPVL
+2038 
-2053 TSVVDDQPG
+2053 
-2062 ITGNLVSGQ
+2062 
-2071 LTNDATPTLN
+2071 
-2081 GRGEAGATINVYL
+2081 
-2094 DGNPASI
+2094 
-2101 GTTTVNSDG
+2101 
-2110 TWSFTPQTPLA
+2110 
-2121 NGSHTFTLSATD
+2121 
-2133 PAGNSSAVS
+2133 
-2142 SGFVLTIDATPPAAP
+2142 
-2157 VIASVADNTAPVTG
+2157 
-2171 IVPNGGSTN
+2171 
-2180 ETRPTLSGTGEAGTT
+2180 
-2195 ISIYNGSALVGT
+2195 
-2207 AQVQANGSWS
+2207 
-2217 FTPSTSLGAG
+2217 
-2227 VWNLTATATDA
+2227 
-2238 AGNTSAASEI
+2238 
-2248 RSFTID
+2248 
-2254 TTAPAAPVIDTV
+2254 
-2266 YDGTGPITGNLS
+2266 
-2278 SGQITDEARPVISG
+2278 
-2292 TRETNTTIRLYDNG
+2292 
-2306 TLLAEIPAD
+2306 
-2315 NSSSW
+2315 
-2320 RYTPDASLATGNH
+2320 
-2333 VITVIAV
+2333 
-2340 DAAGNASPVS
+2340 
-2350 DSVNFVVDT
+2350 
-2359 TPPLTPVITSV
+2359 
-2370 SDDQAP
+2370 
-2376 GLGTIANGQNTND
+2376 
-2389 PTPTF
+2389 
-2394 SGTAEAGA
+2394 
-2402 TITLYENGT
+2402 
-2411 VIGTTTAQPDG
+2411 
-2422 AWSVS
+2422 
-2427 TSTLASGTHVITAV
+2427 
-2441 ATDAAGNSSP
+2441 
-2451 NSTAFTLTVDTTAP
+2451 
-2465 QTPILTSVVDD
+2465 
-2476 VAGGVTGNLANG
+2476 
-2488 QITNDNRPTLNGT
+2488 
-2501 AEAGSVVSIYDG
+2501 
-2513 DTLLGVTSANA
+2513 
-2524 SGAWSFTP
+2524 
-2532 TTGLNDGTRTLTVTA
+2532 
-2547 TDPAGNVSPATS
+2547 
-2559 GFTIVVD
+2559 
-2566 TLAPTVPL
+2566 
-2574 ITSIVDD
+2574 
-2581 VPNNTGAI
+2581 
-2589 GNGQSTNDT
+2589 
-2598 QPTLNGTAEANSAV
+2598 
-2612 SIFDNGALVATVN
+2612 
-2625 ANASGNWS
+2625 
-2633 WTPTAAL
+2633 
-2640 GQGSHAYSVSAADAA
+2640 
-2655 GNVSA
+2655 
-2660 ASPSITIIVDTI
+2660 
-2672 APGAPGNLVINAT
+2672 
-2685 GNRVT
+2685 
-2690 GTAEAGS
+2690 
-2697 TVTIT
+2697 
-2702 SETGVVLG
+2702 
-2710 TATADGT
+2710 
-2717 GSFTATLTPAQ
+2717 
-2728 TNGQPLLAFAQD
+2728 
-2740 KAGNTGIAAGFTAPD
+2740 
-2755 TRVPEAPIITNVVDD
+2755 
-2770 VGIYTGAIANGQVTN
+2770 
-2785 DAQPTLN
+2785 
-2792 GTAQAGATVSI
+2792 
-2803 YNNGALLGTTTANA
+2803 
-2817 SGNWSFTPTGNLTEG
+2817 
-2832 SHAFTATATN
+2832 
-2842 ANGTGSVS
+2842 
-2850 TAATVIVDTLAPG
+2850 
-2863 TPSGTLSADGGSLS
+2863 
-2877 GLAEANSTV
+2877 
-2886 TVTLTGGVTLTTTA
+2886 
-2900 GSNGAWSLTLPTKQI
+2900 
-2915 EGQLINVTATD
+2915 
-2926 AAGNASGTLG
+2926 
-2936 ITAPVLPLAAR
+2936 
-2947 DNITSLDLTSTAV
+2947 
-2960 TSTQN
+2960 
-2965 YSDYGL
+2965 
-2971 LLVGALG
+2971 
-2978 NVASVLG
+2978 
-2985 NDTAQVEFTIAEG
+2985 
-2998 GTGDVTIDAAATGIV
+2998 
-3013 LSLLSTQE
+3013 
-3021 IVVQR
+3021 
-3026 YDTSLGAWTTIVNTA
+3026 
-3041 VGDFANLLTLTGSG
+3041 
-3055 VTLNLSGLGEGQYR
+3055 
-3069 VLTYN
+3069 
-3074 TSLLATGSYTSLDVD
+3074 
-3089 VHQTSA
+3089 
-3095 GIISGPT
+3095 
-3102 ISTGNVMADDTA
+3102 
-3114 PTGTTVTAITNAN
+3114 
-3127 GVSTPVGAGGV
+3127 
-3138 DILGQYGTLHINQDG
+3138 
-3153 SYTYTLTKPTAG
+3153 
-3165 YGHKESFTYTITQN
+3165 
-3179 GVGSS
+3179 
-3184 AAQLVINL
+3184 
-3192 GPAPVPG
+3192 
-3199 SVIATDNNASLV
+3199 
-3211 FDTHVSYVN
+3211 
-3220 NGPSTQSGVTVLSVG
+3220 
-3235 LGNVLN
+3235 
-3241 ANLLDDM
+3241 
-3248 TNPIIFN
+3248 
-3255 VEEGATRT
+3255 
-3263 MTLQGTVGGVSL
+3263 
-3275 VSTFDLYV
+3275 
-3283 YRFNDAIQQYEQF
+3283 
-3296 RVQKGWINTLLLAGQ
+3296 
-3311 SQPLTLTLP
+3311 
-3320 GGEYLFVL
+3320 
-3328 NTASGISVLTGYTLA
+3328 
-3343 ISQDHTYAVDSITAN
+3343 
-3358 TTGNVLTNDVV
+3358 
-3369 PTDALLTEVNGVAI
+3369 
-3383 AATGTTEVNGLYG
+3383 
-3396 SLIIDARGN
+3396 
-3405 YTYTLKNGVGA
+3405 
-3416 DSIKTPDSFIYT
+3416 
-3428 VKAPNGDTDTASLN
+3428 
-3442 ITPTARALDAIN
+3442 
-3454 DVSDTLSVATLQD
+3454 
-3467 TAAWLDSSVGS
+3467 
-3478 ASWGL
+3478 
-3483 LGKSGSGSGT
+3483 
-3493 FDVATGTV
+3493 
-3501 LKGAS
+3501 
-3506 LVFDVSTLITLG
+3506 
-3518 NLNISWAIQENGTV
+3518 
-3532 IRNGTVP
+3532 
-3539 VANITL
+3539 
-3545 GSATVTVNLSGLELD
+3545 
-3560 AGTYT
+3560 
-3565 LNFTGT
+3565 
-3571 NTLAGAA
+3571 
-3578 TITPR
+3578 
-3583 VIGTTVDL
+3583 
-3591 DNFETSGTHTVLGN
+3591 
-3605 IFDGSDAAGAMDQ
+3605 
-3618 LNTVNTRLSISGY
+3618 
-3631 NGSAATLDA
+3631 
-3640 AANTTSATIQ
+3640 
-3650 GHYGTLQIN
+3650 
-3659 LDGAYTYT
+3659 
-3667 LNNGV
+3667 
-3672 AMSSITSKEVFTY
+3672 
-3685 QLDDKMGHTDSATL
+3685 
-3699 TIDMAPQ
+3699 
-3706 IVSTNQNDV
+3706 
-3715 LIGSAYGDTLI
+3715 
-3726 YHLLN
+3726 
-3731 GADATGGNGVD
+3731 
-3742 RWQNFS
+3742 
-3748 TAQGDKIDIHELL
+3748 
-3761 TGWDHQ
+3761 
-3767 AATLGN
+3767 
-3773 FVQVH
+3773 
-3778 TSGANTVIS
+3778 
-3787 VDRDGTG
+3787 
-3794 SAFKS
+3794 
-3799 TDLVTLE
+3799 
-3806 NVQLTLNDLLQNNHL
+3806 
-3821 ITSG
+3821 

>member
-135 AIASS
+135 AIASA

-154 PPDNTNPDGNPPD
+154 PPNNTNPDGNPPD
-167 NSNPGGSTPN
+167 NSNPGGSNPN

-192 LAPGELLIS
+192 LAPGNLLIS

-301 TNDNTPT
+301 TNDSTPT

-331 TVDTSGNWHFAI
+331 TVDTSGNWRFAI

-374 IDTLIPDAPRVELI
+374 IDTLSPDAPRVELI

-411 FSGQGDAGNTIT
+411 FSGQGEAGNTIT

-673 PPVLEGLAVSDVG
+673 PPVLEGLTVSDVG
-686 DRLTG
+686 DKLTG

-753 PDKTAPAAPD
+753 PDKTAPAAPN
-763 GLTVA
+763 GLIVA

-969 RVEVFDNGFS
+969 RVEVFDNGVS

-1129 TITIDTQAPAAPGV
+1129 TITIDTQAPAAPGI

-1224 PESISF
+1224 PESLSF
-1230 TLRIDTQAPDAPQIV
+1230 TLRVDTQVPDAPQIV

-1265 QRMPTLSGTGEPGT
+1265 QRMPTLSGTGEPGA

-1421 TETDRAGN
+1421 TETDIAGN

-1492 GSSVLGVVTVD
+1492 GSSVLGVATVD

-1520 YTLTAIAADAAGNSS
+1520 YTLTAIAA
-1535 GVSNSFTLT
+1535 
-1544 VDTVPLQP
+1544 
-1552 PVVNEILD
+1552 
-1560 DVAPVTG
+1560 
-1567 PLTDGAFTNDRTLTI
+1567 
-1582 NGSGENGSTVTIYDN
+1582 
-1597 GVAIGTALVTDGV
+1597 
-1610 WTFNTPELSEASHAL
+1610 
-1625 TFSATD
+1625 
-1631 DAGNTTA
+1631 
-1638 QTQPITITVDITAPP
+1638 
-1653 APTVQTVDDDGTRVA
+1653 
-1668 GIADPYATVEIHHID
+1668 
-1683 GTLVGSAVANGTGE
+1683 
-1697 FVVTLSPAQ
+1697 
-1706 TDGGTLTAI
+1706 
-1715 AIDRAGNNGPA
+1715 
-1726 TNFPAS
+1726 
-1732 DSGLPAVPAITAIE
+1732 
-1746 DDVGSVQGNIAAGG
+1746 
-1760 ATDDTTPTLRGTTDI
+1760 
-1775 GSTVEVFIDGD
+1775 
-1786 SAGFATVDASGN
+1786 
-1798 WIFEIAT
+1798 
-1805 PLSESTHYFTV
+1805 
-1816 QATNA
+1816 
-1821 NGPGGLSAP
+1821 
-1830 VGITVDLSAPAQ
+1830 
-1842 PVITSATDD
+1842 
-1851 VPGMTGTL
+1851 
-1859 DNGAL
+1859 
-1864 TNDSRPTLNGT
+1864 
-1875 GEAGA
+1875 
-1880 TIRILDNG
+1880 
-1888 VEIGSATVD
+1888 
-1897 QSGNWRFTPNAPLES
+1897 
-1912 NAHIFTAVATDPAGN
+1912 
-1927 SGQPSDGFTLNIDAQ
+1927 
-1942 APDVPVITSVIDDNN
+1942 
-1957 QPTVPVLPGQSTDD
+1957 
-1971 RQPILNGTGEPGAT
+1971 
-1985 ITIFDNGTPLGTA
+1985 
-1998 QVGENGSWT
+1998 
-2007 FPVPRNLSEGS
+2007 
-2018 HNLTVSATDP
+2018 
-2028 AGNTSAVSAP
+2028 
-2038 WTIVVDITPPAIPVL
+2038 
-2053 TSVVDDQPG
+2053 
-2062 ITGNLVSGQ
+2062 
-2071 LTNDATPTLN
+2071 
-2081 GRGEAGATINVYL
+2081 
-2094 DGNPASI
+2094 
-2101 GTTTVNSDG
+2101 
-2110 TWSFTPQTPLA
+2110 
-2121 NGSHTFTLSATD
+2121 
-2133 PAGNSSAVS
+2133 
-2142 SGFVLTIDATPPAAP
+2142 
-2157 VIASVADNTAPVTG
+2157 
-2171 IVPNGGSTN
+2171 
-2180 ETRPTLSGTGEAGTT
+2180 
-2195 ISIYNGSALVGT
+2195 
-2207 AQVQANGSWS
+2207 
-2217 FTPSTSLGAG
+2217 
-2227 VWNLTATATDA
+2227 
-2238 AGNTSAASEI
+2238 
-2248 RSFTID
+2248 
-2254 TTAPAAPVIDTV
+2254 
-2266 YDGTGPITGNLS
+2266 
-2278 SGQITDEARPVISG
+2278 
-2292 TRETNTTIRLYDNG
+2292 
-2306 TLLAEIPAD
+2306 
-2315 NSSSW
+2315 
-2320 RYTPDASLATGNH
+2320 
-2333 VITVIAV
+2333 
-2340 DAAGNASPVS
+2340 
-2350 DSVNFVVDT
+2350 
-2359 TPPLTPVITSV
+2359 
-2370 SDDQAP
+2370 
-2376 GLGTIANGQNTND
+2376 
-2389 PTPTF
+2389 
-2394 SGTAEAGA
+2394 
-2402 TITLYENGT
+2402 
-2411 VIGTTTAQPDG
+2411 
-2422 AWSVS
+2422 
-2427 TSTLASGTHVITAV
+2427 
-2441 ATDAAGNSSP
+2441 DAAGNSSP

-2513 DTLLGVTSANA
+2513 NTLLGVTSANA
-2524 SGAWSFTP
+2524 GGAWSFTP
-2532 TTGLNDGTRTLTVTA
+2532 TTGLNDGTRILTVTA

-2660 ASPSITIIVDTI
+2660 ASPSTTIIVDTI
-2672 APGAPGNLVINAT
+2672 APGAPGNLVINTT

-2877 GLAEANSTV
+2877 GQAEANSTV
-2886 TVTLTGGVTLTTTA
+2886 TVTLAGGVTLTTTA

-2926 AAGNASGTLG
+2926 AAGNASGALG

-3358 TTGNVLTNDVV
+3358 TTGNVLTNDVA

-3787 VDRDGTG
+3787 VDRDGAG

-3821 ITSG
+3821 ITGG

>member
-11 TGVSTTVES
+11 TGVSTTLES

-28 SIVKLSVAREEISQL
+28 SIVKLSVARDEISQL

-167 NSNPGGSTPN
+167 NSNPGGSNPN

-201 ADGKTVSGQAEAGS
+201 ADGKTVSGEAEAGS
-215 TITIKDPSGN
+215 LITIKDPSGN

-374 IDTLIPDAPRVELI
+374 IDTLSPDAPRVELM

-411 FSGQGDAGNTIT
+411 FSGQGEAGNTIT

-461 SDKAGNT
+461 SDKAGNA

-620 ATFPPIVAD
+620 PSFPPIVAD

-662 SVSFTIDIDTQ
+662 SVAFTIDIDTQ

-753 PDKTAPAAPD
+753 PDKTAPAAPN
-763 GLTVA
+763 GLIVA

-810 TAQTNGQALIAT
+810 AAQTNGQALIAT
-822 ATDVAKNESAAAT
+822 ATDIANNESAAAT
-835 VIAPDSTAPEMP
+835 VDAPDSTAPEMP
-847 KNVVISEDGTSISG
+847 KNVVISEDGASISG

-867 AITIATPDGKPLG
+867 SITITTPDGTPLG

-890 TLPLVPAQT
+890 TLPLAPAQT

-969 RVEVFDNGFS
+969 RVEIFDNGVS
-979 LGLATLQPNGA
+979 LGLATLQPNGG

-1015 NASQAASFDLVVDT
+1015 NAS
-1029 QSPQQPVITFI
+1029 
-1040 TDDAPG
+1040 
-1046 ILGSVAHLGLTNDS
+1046 
-1060 TPTINGTGEPG
+1060 
-1071 STVHLYQNGARIAD
+1071 
-1085 IIVGN
+1085 
-1090 SGVWSYAYTTASPL
+1090 
-1104 ADDTYTFTV
+1104 
-1113 TASDSNGN
+1113 
-1121 TTPFSTDF
+1121 
-1129 TITIDTQAPAAPGV
+1129 
-1143 IGVADGDGNT
+1143 
-1153 IDTNQITQE
+1153 
-1162 SQPRL
+1162 
-1167 SGSGTAGDTIILYDN
+1167 
-1182 GNAIGQAL
+1182 
-1190 VGTDG
+1190 
-1195 RWQFTPPAAL
+1195 
-1205 GDGDHLLTARA
+1205 
-1216 NDPAGNES
+1216 PAGNES

-1265 QRMPTLSGTGEPGT
+1265 QRMPTLSGTGEPGA

-1421 TETDRAGN
+1421 TETDIAGN

-1480 TGDIGSIITLYN
+1480 TGDIGSVITLYN
-1492 GSSVLGVVTVD
+1492 GSSVVGVVTVD

-1535 GVSNSFTLT
+1535 GVSNSFTFT

-1610 WTFNTPELSEASHAL
+1610 WTFNTSELSEASHAL

-1638 QTQPITITVDITAPP
+1638 QPQPITITVDITAPP
-1653 APTVQTVDDDGTRVA
+1653 APTIQTVADDGTRVA
-1668 GIADPYATVEIHHID
+1668 GLADPYATVEIHHAD

-1746 DDVGSVQGNIAAGG
+1746 DDVGSIQGNIAAGG
-1760 ATDDTTPTLRGTTDI
+1760 ATDDTMPTLRGTTDI

-1897 QSGNWRFTPNAPLES
+1897 QSGNWRFTPNTPLES

-1927 SGQPSDGFTLNIDAQ
+1927 SGQLSDGFTLNIDAQ

-2142 SGFVLTIDATPPAAP
+2142 SGFVLTIDTTPPAAP

-2292 TRETNTTIRLYDNG
+2292 TREANTTIRLYDNG

-2612 SIFDNGALVATVN
+2612 SIFDNGALVTTVN

-2633 WTPTAAL
+2633 WTPTASL

-2660 ASPSITIIVDTI
+2660 ASPSTTIIVDTI

-2770 VGIYTGAIANGQVTN
+2770 VGIYTGAIANGPVTN

-2877 GLAEANSTV
+2877 GQAEANSTV
-2886 TVTLTGGVTLTTTA
+2886 TVTLARGVTLTTTA

-2936 ITAPVLPLAAR
+2936 ITAPILPLAAR

-3026 YDTSLGAWTTIVNTA
+3026 YDTSLGTWTTIVNTA

-3055 VTLNLSGLGEGQYR
+3055 VTLNLNGLGEGQYR

-3358 TTGNVLTNDVV
+3358 TTGNVLTNDVA

-3428 VKAPNGDTDTASLN
+3428 LKAPNGDTDTASLN

-3685 QLDDKMGHTDSATL
+3685 QLDDKIGHTDSATL

-3731 GADATGGNGVD
+3731 GADATGGNGAD

-3787 VDRDGTG
+3787 VDRDGAG

-3821 ITSG
+3821 ITGG

>member
-1 MRLLA
+1 MPLLA

-20 SAVTLNAP
+20 SSVTLNAP

-51 VRLHSGETITIKN
+51 VTLHSGETITIKN

-108 TSGASHEAGGAV
+108 TSGTSHEAGGAV

-167 NSNPGGSTPN
+167 NSNPGGSNPN

-192 LAPGELLIS
+192 LAPGKLLIS
-201 ADGKTVSGQAEAGS
+201 ADGKTVSGEAEAGS

-278 TPVITAAIDD
+278 TPAITAAIDD

-331 TVDTSGNWHFAI
+331 TVDSSGSWHFAI

-365 SESARFTLT
+365 SESARFSLT
-374 IDTLIPDAPRVELI
+374 IDTLSPDAPRVELI

-411 FSGQGDAGNTIT
+411 FSGQGEAGNTIT

-461 SDKAGNT
+461 SDKAGNV

-602 GTAEP
+602 GIAEP

-620 ATFPPIVAD
+620 LTYPPIVAD

-701 KDSLGNTLGSGT
+701 KDSQGNTLGSGT

-763 GLTVA
+763 GLIVA

-867 AITIATPDGKPLG
+867 AITIATPDGTPLG
-880 SGKADGEGHF
+880 S
-890 TLPLVPAQT
+890 
-899 NGEQVTVTATDSAN
+899 
-913 NVSPPTT
+913 
-920 AQAPDITAPDK
+920 
-931 PIITQ
+931 
-936 VLDDVESFTGPLVNG
+936 
-951 QTTNDNRPTLSGT
+951 
-964 AEAGA
+964 
-969 RVEVFDNGFS
+969 
-979 LGLATLQPNGA
+979 
-990 WTFTPS
+990 
-996 QNLGEG
+996 
-1002 AHRLTVIATDAKG
+1002 
-1015 NASQAASFDLVVDT
+1015 
-1029 QSPQQPVITFI
+1029 
-1040 TDDAPG
+1040 
-1046 ILGSVAHLGLTNDS
+1046 
-1060 TPTINGTGEPG
+1060 
-1071 STVHLYQNGARIAD
+1071 
-1085 IIVGN
+1085 
-1090 SGVWSYAYTTASPL
+1090 
-1104 ADDTYTFTV
+1104 
-1113 TASDSNGN
+1113 
-1121 TTPFSTDF
+1121 
-1129 TITIDTQAPAAPGV
+1129 
-1143 IGVADGDGNT
+1143 
-1153 IDTNQITQE
+1153 
-1162 SQPRL
+1162 
-1167 SGSGTAGDTIILYDN
+1167 
-1182 GNAIGQAL
+1182 
-1190 VGTDG
+1190 
-1195 RWQFTPPAAL
+1195 
-1205 GDGDHLLTARA
+1205 GDHLLTARA

-1265 QRMPTLSGTGEPGT
+1265 QRMPTLSGTGEPGA

-1395 RTTVGDNGSWN
+1395 RTTVGDNGSWS
-1406 FTPAALTPETYTITV
+1406 FTPTALTPETYTITV
-1421 TETDRAGN
+1421 TETDIAGN

-1535 GVSNSFTLT
+1535 GVSNSFTFT

-1560 DVAPVTG
+1560 DIAPVTG

-1597 GVAIGTALVTDGV
+1597 GVAIGTALVTDGG

-1653 APTVQTVDDDGTRVA
+1653 APTIQTVDDDGTRVA
-1668 GIADPYATVEIHHID
+1668 GLADPYATVEIHHID

-1746 DDVGSVQGNIAAGG
+1746 DNVGSVQGNIAAGG
-1760 ATDDTTPTLRGTTDI
+1760 ATDDTTPTLHGTTDI

-1912 NAHIFTAVATDPAGN
+1912 IAHIFTAVATDPAGN

-1998 QVGENGSWT
+1998 QVGENGSWI

-2094 DGNPASI
+2094 DGNSASI

-2292 TRETNTTIRLYDNG
+2292 TREANTTIRLYDNG

-2422 AWSVS
+2422 AWSVA

-2488 QITNDNRPTLNGT
+2488 QITNDNRPTLSGT
-2501 AEAGSVVSIYDG
+2501 AEAGSVISIYDG
-2513 DTLLGVTSANA
+2513 NTLLGVTSANA
-2524 SGAWSFTP
+2524 GGAWSFTP

-2660 ASPSITIIVDTI
+2660 ASPSTTIIVDTI

-2877 GLAEANSTV
+2877 GQAEANSTV
-2886 TVTLTGGVTLTTTA
+2886 TVTLAGGVTLTTTA

-2936 ITAPVLPLAAR
+2936 ITAPILPLAAR
-2947 DNITSLDLTSTAV
+2947 DNITSIDLTSTAV

-3138 DILGQYGTLHINQDG
+3138 DIQGQYGTLHINQDG

-3358 TTGNVLTNDVV
+3358 TTGNVLTNDVA

-3731 GADATGGNGVD
+3731 GADATGGNGAD

-3787 VDRDGTG
+3787 VDRDGAG

-3821 ITSG
+3821 ITGG

>member
-1 MRLLA
+1 M
-6 VVSKL
+6 
-11 TGVSTTVES
+11 
-20 SAVTLNAP
+20 
-28 SIVKLSVAREEISQL
+28 
-43 TRINQDLV
+43 
-51 VRLHSGETITIKN
+51 
-64 FYVTND
+64 
-70 LGASQLVLAE
+70 
-80 NDGTL
+80 
-85 WWVENPQAGL
+85 
-95 HFEQIADINELLV
+95 
-108 TSGASHEAGGAV
+108 
-120 WPWVLAG
+120 
-127 AVAAGGIA
+127 
-135 AIASS
+135 
-140 GGGDSHHHSDGDNP
+140 
-154 PPDNTNPDGNPPD
+154 
-167 NSNPGGSTPN
+167 
-177 GNTPGS
+177 
-183 SNPVDTTPP
+183 
-192 LAPGELLIS
+192 
-201 ADGKTVSGQAEAGS
+201 
-215 TITIKDPSGN
+215 
-225 VVGEGKADS
+225 
-234 DGKFSIDLTAPQIS
+234 
-248 GEQLTVTATDDA
+248 
-260 GNTGP
+260 
-265 SATIDAPN
+265 
-273 IPLPD
+273 
-278 TPVITAAIDD
+278 
-288 AAPLTGTL
+288 
-296 SNNQF
+296 
-301 TNDNTPT
+301 
-308 LEGTGSAGTVI
+308 
-319 HIYANGQEIGST
+319 
-331 TVDTSGNWHFAI
+331 
-343 TSALADGEN
+343 
-352 HFTAIAT
+352 
-359 NVKGES
+359 
-365 SESARFTLT
+365 
-374 IDTLIPDAPRVELI
+374 

-411 FSGQGDAGNTIT
+411 FSGQGEAGNTIT

-461 SDKAGNT
+461 SDKAGNA

-620 ATFPPIVAD
+620 PSFPPIVAD

-662 SVSFTIDIDTQ
+662 SVAFTIDIDTQ

-753 PDKTAPAAPD
+753 PDKTAPAAPN
-763 GLTVA
+763 GLIVA

-810 TAQTNGQALIAT
+810 AAQTNGQALIAT
-822 ATDVAKNESAAAT
+822 ATDIANNESAAAT
-835 VIAPDSTAPEMP
+835 VDAPDSTAPEMP
-847 KNVVISEDGTSISG
+847 KNVVISEDGASISG

-867 AITIATPDGKPLG
+867 SITITTPDGTPLG

-890 TLPLVPAQT
+890 TLPLAPAQT

-969 RVEVFDNGFS
+969 RVEIFDNGVS
-979 LGLATLQPNGA
+979 LGLATLQPNGG

-1015 NASQAASFDLVVDT
+1015 NAS
-1029 QSPQQPVITFI
+1029 
-1040 TDDAPG
+1040 
-1046 ILGSVAHLGLTNDS
+1046 
-1060 TPTINGTGEPG
+1060 
-1071 STVHLYQNGARIAD
+1071 
-1085 IIVGN
+1085 
-1090 SGVWSYAYTTASPL
+1090 
-1104 ADDTYTFTV
+1104 
-1113 TASDSNGN
+1113 
-1121 TTPFSTDF
+1121 
-1129 TITIDTQAPAAPGV
+1129 
-1143 IGVADGDGNT
+1143 
-1153 IDTNQITQE
+1153 
-1162 SQPRL
+1162 
-1167 SGSGTAGDTIILYDN
+1167 
-1182 GNAIGQAL
+1182 
-1190 VGTDG
+1190 
-1195 RWQFTPPAAL
+1195 
-1205 GDGDHLLTARA
+1205 
-1216 NDPAGNES
+1216 PAGNES

-1265 QRMPTLSGTGEPGT
+1265 QRMPTLSGTGEPGA

-1421 TETDRAGN
+1421 TETDIAGN

-1480 TGDIGSIITLYN
+1480 TGDIGSVITLYN
-1492 GSSVLGVVTVD
+1492 GSSVVGVVTVD

-1535 GVSNSFTLT
+1535 GVSNSFTFT

-1610 WTFNTPELSEASHAL
+1610 WTFNTSELSEASHAL

-1653 APTVQTVDDDGTRVA
+1653 APTIQTVADDGTRVA
-1668 GIADPYATVEIHHID
+1668 GLADPYATVEIHHAD

-1746 DDVGSVQGNIAAGG
+1746 DDVGSIQGNIAAGG
-1760 ATDDTTPTLRGTTDI
+1760 ATDDTMPTLRGTTDI

-1897 QSGNWRFTPNAPLES
+1897 QSGNWRFTPNTPLES

-1927 SGQPSDGFTLNIDAQ
+1927 SGQLSDGFTLNIDAQ

-2142 SGFVLTIDATPPAAP
+2142 SGFVLTIDTTPPAAP

-2292 TRETNTTIRLYDNG
+2292 TREANTTIRLYDNG

-2633 WTPTAAL
+2633 WTPTASL

-2660 ASPSITIIVDTI
+2660 ASPSTTIIVDTI

-2877 GLAEANSTV
+2877 GQAEANSTV
-2886 TVTLTGGVTLTTTA
+2886 TVTLAGGVTLTTTA

-2936 ITAPVLPLAAR
+2936 ITAPILPLAAR

-3026 YDTSLGAWTTIVNTA
+3026 YDTSLGTWTTIVNTA

-3055 VTLNLSGLGEGQYR
+3055 VTLNLNGLGEGQYR

-3358 TTGNVLTNDVV
+3358 TTGNVLTNDVA

-3428 VKAPNGDTDTASLN
+3428 LKAPNGDTDTASLN

-3685 QLDDKMGHTDSATL
+3685 QLDDKIGHTDSATL

-3731 GADATGGNGVD
+3731 GADATGGNGAD

-3787 VDRDGTG
+3787 VDRDGAG

-3821 ITSG
+3821 ITGG

>member
-28 SIVKLSVAREEISQL
+28 SIVKLSVARDEISQL

-167 NSNPGGSTPN
+167 NSNPGGSNPN

-201 ADGKTVSGQAEAGS
+201 ADGKTVSGEAEAGS
-215 TITIKDPSGN
+215 LITIKDPSGN

-374 IDTLIPDAPRVELI
+374 IDTLSPDAPRVELM

-411 FSGQGDAGNTIT
+411 FSGQGEAGNTIT

-461 SDKAGNT
+461 SDKAGNA

-620 ATFPPIVAD
+620 PSFPPIVAD

-662 SVSFTIDIDTQ
+662 SVAFTIDIDTQ

-753 PDKTAPAAPD
+753 PDKTAPAAPN
-763 GLTVA
+763 GLIVA

-810 TAQTNGQALIAT
+810 AAQTNGQALIAT
-822 ATDVAKNESAAAT
+822 ATDIANNESAAAT
-835 VIAPDSTAPEMP
+835 VDAPDSTAPEMP
-847 KNVVISEDGTSISG
+847 KNVVISEDGASISG

-867 AITIATPDGKPLG
+867 SITITTPDGTPLG

-890 TLPLVPAQT
+890 TLPLAPAQT

-969 RVEVFDNGFS
+969 RVEIFDNGVS
-979 LGLATLQPNGA
+979 LGLATLQPNGG

-1015 NASQAASFDLVVDT
+1015 NAS
-1029 QSPQQPVITFI
+1029 
-1040 TDDAPG
+1040 
-1046 ILGSVAHLGLTNDS
+1046 
-1060 TPTINGTGEPG
+1060 
-1071 STVHLYQNGARIAD
+1071 
-1085 IIVGN
+1085 
-1090 SGVWSYAYTTASPL
+1090 
-1104 ADDTYTFTV
+1104 
-1113 TASDSNGN
+1113 
-1121 TTPFSTDF
+1121 
-1129 TITIDTQAPAAPGV
+1129 
-1143 IGVADGDGNT
+1143 
-1153 IDTNQITQE
+1153 
-1162 SQPRL
+1162 
-1167 SGSGTAGDTIILYDN
+1167 
-1182 GNAIGQAL
+1182 
-1190 VGTDG
+1190 
-1195 RWQFTPPAAL
+1195 
-1205 GDGDHLLTARA
+1205 
-1216 NDPAGNES
+1216 PAGNES

-1265 QRMPTLSGTGEPGT
+1265 QRMPTLSGTGEPGA

-1421 TETDRAGN
+1421 TETDIAGN

-1480 TGDIGSIITLYN
+1480 TGDIGSVITLYN
-1492 GSSVLGVVTVD
+1492 GSSVVGVVTVD

-1535 GVSNSFTLT
+1535 GVSNSFTFT

-1610 WTFNTPELSEASHAL
+1610 WTFNTSELSEASHAL

-1653 APTVQTVDDDGTRVA
+1653 APTIQTVADDGTRVA
-1668 GIADPYATVEIHHID
+1668 GLADPYATVEIHHAD

-1746 DDVGSVQGNIAAGG
+1746 DDVGSIQGNIAAGG
-1760 ATDDTTPTLRGTTDI
+1760 ATDDTMPTLRGTTDI

-1897 QSGNWRFTPNAPLES
+1897 QSGNWRFTPNTPLES

-1927 SGQPSDGFTLNIDAQ
+1927 SGQLSDGFTLNIDAQ

-2142 SGFVLTIDATPPAAP
+2142 SGFVLTIDTTPPAAP

-2292 TRETNTTIRLYDNG
+2292 TREANTTIRLYDNG

-2350 DSVNFVVDT
+2350 DSVNFVVDA

-2633 WTPTAAL
+2633 WTPTASL

-2660 ASPSITIIVDTI
+2660 ASPSTTIIVDTI

-2877 GLAEANSTV
+2877 GQAEANS
-2886 TVTLTGGVTLTTTA
+2886 
-2900 GSNGAWSLTLPTKQI
+2900 
-2915 EGQLINVTATD
+2915 
-2926 AAGNASGTLG
+2926 
-2936 ITAPVLPLAAR
+2936 
-2947 DNITSLDLTSTAV
+2947 
-2960 TSTQN
+2960 
-2965 YSDYGL
+2965 
-2971 LLVGALG
+2971 
-2978 NVASVLG
+2978 
-2985 NDTAQVEFTIAEG
+2985 
-2998 GTGDVTIDAAATGIV
+2998 
-3013 LSLLSTQE
+3013 
-3021 IVVQR
+3021 
-3026 YDTSLGAWTTIVNTA
+3026 
-3041 VGDFANLLTLTGSG
+3041 
-3055 VTLNLSGLGEGQYR
+3055 
-3069 VLTYN
+3069 
-3074 TSLLATGSYTSLDVD
+3074 
-3089 VHQTSA
+3089 
-3095 GIISGPT
+3095 
-3102 ISTGNVMADDTA
+3102 
-3114 PTGTTVTAITNAN
+3114 
-3127 GVSTPVGAGGV
+3127 
-3138 DILGQYGTLHINQDG
+3138 
-3153 SYTYTLTKPTAG
+3153 
-3165 YGHKESFTYTITQN
+3165 
-3179 GVGSS
+3179 
-3184 AAQLVINL
+3184 
-3192 GPAPVPG
+3192 
-3199 SVIATDNNASLV
+3199 
-3211 FDTHVSYVN
+3211 
-3220 NGPSTQSGVTVLSVG
+3220 
-3235 LGNVLN
+3235 
-3241 ANLLDDM
+3241 
-3248 TNPIIFN
+3248 
-3255 VEEGATRT
+3255 
-3263 MTLQGTVGGVSL
+3263 
-3275 VSTFDLYV
+3275 
-3283 YRFNDAIQQYEQF
+3283 
-3296 RVQKGWINTLLLAGQ
+3296 
-3311 SQPLTLTLP
+3311 
-3320 GGEYLFVL
+3320 
-3328 NTASGISVLTGYTLA
+3328 
-3343 ISQDHTYAVDSITAN
+3343 
-3358 TTGNVLTNDVV
+3358 
-3369 PTDALLTEVNGVAI
+3369 
-3383 AATGTTEVNGLYG
+3383 
-3396 SLIIDARGN
+3396 
-3405 YTYTLKNGVGA
+3405 
-3416 DSIKTPDSFIYT
+3416 
-3428 VKAPNGDTDTASLN
+3428 
-3442 ITPTARALDAIN
+3442 
-3454 DVSDTLSVATLQD
+3454 
-3467 TAAWLDSSVGS
+3467 
-3478 ASWGL
+3478 
-3483 LGKSGSGSGT
+3483 
-3493 FDVATGTV
+3493 
-3501 LKGAS
+3501 
-3506 LVFDVSTLITLG
+3506 
-3518 NLNISWAIQENGTV
+3518 
-3532 IRNGTVP
+3532 
-3539 VANITL
+3539 
-3545 GSATVTVNLSGLELD
+3545 
-3560 AGTYT
+3560 
-3565 LNFTGT
+3565 
-3571 NTLAGAA
+3571 
-3578 TITPR
+3578 
-3583 VIGTTVDL
+3583 
-3591 DNFETSGTHTVLGN
+3591 
-3605 IFDGSDAAGAMDQ
+3605 
-3618 LNTVNTRLSISGY
+3618 
-3631 NGSAATLDA
+3631 
-3640 AANTTSATIQ
+3640 
-3650 GHYGTLQIN
+3650 
-3659 LDGAYTYT
+3659 
-3667 LNNGV
+3667 
-3672 AMSSITSKEVFTY
+3672 
-3685 QLDDKMGHTDSATL
+3685 
-3699 TIDMAPQ
+3699 
-3706 IVSTNQNDV
+3706 
-3715 LIGSAYGDTLI
+3715 
-3726 YHLLN
+3726 
-3731 GADATGGNGVD
+3731 
-3742 RWQNFS
+3742 
-3748 TAQGDKIDIHELL
+3748 
-3761 TGWDHQ
+3761 
-3767 AATLGN
+3767 
-3773 FVQVH
+3773 
-3778 TSGANTVIS
+3778 
-3787 VDRDGTG
+3787 
-3794 SAFKS
+3794 
-3799 TDLVTLE
+3799 
-3806 NVQLTLNDLLQNNHL
+3806 
-3821 ITSG
+3821 